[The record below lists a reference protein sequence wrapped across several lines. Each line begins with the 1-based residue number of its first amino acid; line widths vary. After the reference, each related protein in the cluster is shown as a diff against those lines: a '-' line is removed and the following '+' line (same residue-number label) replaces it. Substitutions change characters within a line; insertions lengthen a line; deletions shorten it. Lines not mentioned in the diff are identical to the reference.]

1 MAIKPTLKLTPIIL
15 KEINRY
21 LTTPK
26 KVRKF
31 GFDDTPVKTG
41 KDIERPQEALDREM
55 FKDAEERFNKADGG
69 RIGFADGPKSSKVK
83 TKEFPVKR
91 QFYNRRTGK
100 LETLYFKGQESTKV
114 ATPLPKNKIPK
125 FKKLYKEQNSFKTM
139 AKKLG
144 VSYDVL
150 KDLEEDLINK
160 GDLQKRKLSRVPSF
174 RDPVTGQIETKAT
187 IARAKKVTQ
196 MADFIEKEIEKF
208 NKNKILPNEKY
219 EVDYNKLKKKFNI
232 TKAETLTGFL
242 NSVDAEKDLD
252 YIRPA
257 TSEKGTNRRT
267 GLTDAQV
274 NKYKKEYKSKPL
286 SQIAREMTGK
296 SAKNIETLKIKS
308 ALERLRNALVDKKLI
323 NVENIATRASVPF
336 DPTFKIGAA
345 EQAQRLQK
353 QVNLAK
359 LDPRGIIDDPKYFS
373 KRGPFT
379 GKFNPQTFDR
389 ELLKFLNMDTV
400 AGSLDPKLFEKGQA
414 KFLKPSFEHI
424 QGITPGDII
433 GDSQALR
440 NVTIATRRYNF
451 QEMGTTSNLYKDVK
465 DYLRVAMAALKNN
478 DKVLANDA
486 VRIVNE
492 VYDKVSKR
500 FPNLDRK
507 DLPNYSIKG
516 NNVKETNLKGLIKP
530 QKLEDSFKQYFKS
543 AADTIKPSELRIA
556 ERVQPNF
563 AKVINLF
570 KDGKINEG
578 YDLIKSRIPSVKG
591 GAKFAVPILAGGAA
605 LNFLT
610 SPAEAAD
617 DNSQSTGFTTGE
629 KAAGAAAAGSLA
641 IKPVRKAALKT
652 AAAALGPLPVAAT
665 YPAFGFDIKNPIDRL
680 ILGAELAGAPS
691 LVKASLS
698 ATDKIKNPFLRK
710 AAQSITVG
718 SPKLALRLARAA
730 SPLGIASLAGEGLY
744 QAGKFA
750 KKRMD
755 ELQAMSPEQRQALR
769 ARQAAF
775 AFEGA
780 REGGIIGKKS
790 GPPPVSGPMPHGL
803 PYDTKGVKKL

>member
-1 MAIKPTLKLTPIIL
+1 MKVHEYNEMMAYMLRP
-15 KEINRY
+15 RQ
-21 LTTPK
+21 
-26 KVRKF
+26 KF
-31 GFDDTPVKTG
+31 AIGGGVIEGENLGSREGF
-41 KDIERPQEALDREM
+41 QE
-55 FKDAEERFNKADGG
+55 
-69 RIGFADGPKSSKVK
+69 PKSSKVK
-83 TKEFPVKR
+83 TKEFPVERK
-91 QFYNRRTGK
+91 FYNRRTGK
-100 LETLYFKGQESTKV
+100 METLFFKGQESTKV
-114 ATPLPKNKIPK
+114 ATRLPINKIPQ
-125 FKKLYKEQNSFKTM
+125 FKKLYRQQETFKNM
-139 AKKLG
+139 AKTLG

-150 KDLEEDLINK
+150 KDLEEELIDK
-160 GDLQKRKLSRVPSF
+160 GEMTKRKLSRVPSF

-208 NKNKILPNEKY
+208 NKNKILPDEKY
-219 EVDYNKLKKKFNI
+219 EVDYNKLKQKFNI

-242 NSVDAEKDLD
+242 DSVDAERDLD

-257 TSEKGTNRRT
+257 SSEKGTNRRT

-274 NKYKKEYKSKPL
+274 SKYKKEYKSKPL
-286 SQIAREMTGK
+286 MQIAREITGK
-296 SAKNIETLKIKS
+296 SAKNIGTLKIRS

-323 NVENIATRASVPF
+323 NVEDIATRASVPF

-359 LDPRGIIDDPKYFS
+359 LDPKGIIDDPKYFS

-379 GKFNPQTFDR
+379 GKFNPQNFDR

-400 AGSLDPKLFEKGQA
+400 EGSLDPKLFEKGQA

-424 QGITPGDII
+424 QGVTPGDII
-433 GDSQALR
+433 GDSKALR
-440 NVTIATRRYNF
+440 TVTIATRRYNF
-451 QEMGTTSNLYKDVK
+451 QQMGSTSNLYKDVK

-478 DKVLANDA
+478 DKVLANDS

-492 VYDKVSKR
+492 VYDKISKR

-578 YDLIKSRIPSVKG
+578 YNLIKSRIPSVKG
-591 GAKFAVPILAGGAA
+591 GGKFAIPILAGGTAI
-605 LNFLT
+605 NFLT
-610 SPAEAAD
+610 SPSEAIAAEAGTATLQMPQGSPAQINLVD
-617 DNSQSTGFTTGE
+617 EEGFTNTE
-629 KAAGAAAAGSLA
+629 KLLAGTTAGAAIAARKPLLRTLGKVVRPFGFPSVAAGF
-641 IKPVRKAALKT
+641 AAGELLSDDPN
-652 AAAALGPLPVAAT
+652 LGIA
-665 YPAFGFDIKNPIDRL
+665 
-680 ILGAELAGAPS
+680 GAELLAPE
-691 LVKASLS
+691 L
-698 ATDKIKNPFLRK
+698 IKTVAPRGSGIMSQIGRFAANPFFK
-710 AAQSITVG
+710 G
-718 SPKLALRLARAA
+718 ARAFT
-730 SPLGIASLAGEGLY
+730 PVGLGLMGIEGI
-744 QAGKFA
+744 
-750 KKRMD
+750 RMGMREQD
-755 ELQAMSPEQRQALR
+755 RIDAMSPE
-769 ARQAAF
+769 
-775 AFEGA
+775 E
-780 REGGIIGKKS
+780 REDFIAEQEDLLGES
-790 GPPPVSGPMPHGL
+790 A
-803 PYDTKGVKKL
+803 

>member
-1 MAIKPTLKLTPIIL
+1 MKVHEYNEMMAYMLRP
-15 KEINRY
+15 RQ
-21 LTTPK
+21 
-26 KVRKF
+26 KF
-31 GFDDTPVKTG
+31 AIGGGVIEGENLRSREGF
-41 KDIERPQEALDREM
+41 QE
-55 FKDAEERFNKADGG
+55 
-69 RIGFADGPKSSKVK
+69 PKSSKVK
-83 TKEFPVKR
+83 TKEFPVERK
-91 QFYNRRTGK
+91 FYNRRTGK
-100 LETLYFKGQESTKV
+100 METLFFKGQESTKV
-114 ATPLPKNKIPK
+114 ATRLPINKIPQ
-125 FKKLYKEQNSFKTM
+125 FKKLYRQQETFKNM
-139 AKKLG
+139 AKTLG

-150 KDLEEDLINK
+150 KDLEEELIDK
-160 GDLQKRKLSRVPSF
+160 GEMTKRKLSRVPSF

-208 NKNKILPNEKY
+208 NKNKILPDEKY
-219 EVDYNKLKKKFNI
+219 EVDYNKLKQKFNI

-242 NSVDAEKDLD
+242 DSVDAERDLD

-257 TSEKGTNRRT
+257 SSEKGTNRRT

-274 NKYKKEYKSKPL
+274 SKYKKEYKSKPL
-286 SQIAREMTGK
+286 MQIAREITGK
-296 SAKNIETLKIKS
+296 SAKNIGTLKIRS

-323 NVENIATRASVPF
+323 NVEDIATRASVPF

-359 LDPRGIIDDPKYFS
+359 LDPKGIIDDPKYFS

-379 GKFNPQTFDR
+379 GKFNPQNFDR

-400 AGSLDPKLFEKGQA
+400 EGSLDPKLFEKGQA

-424 QGITPGDII
+424 QGVTPGDII
-433 GDSQALR
+433 GDSKALR
-440 NVTIATRRYNF
+440 TVTIATRRYNF
-451 QEMGTTSNLYKDVK
+451 QQMGSTSNLYKDVK

-478 DKVLANDA
+478 DKVLANDS

-492 VYDKVSKR
+492 VYDKISKR

-578 YDLIKSRIPSVKG
+578 YNLIKSRIPSVKG
-591 GAKFAVPILAGGAA
+591 GGKFAIPILAGGTAI
-605 LNFLT
+605 NFLT
-610 SPAEAAD
+610 SPSEAIAAEAGTATLQMPQGSPAQINLVD
-617 DNSQSTGFTTGE
+617 EEGFTNTE
-629 KAAGAAAAGSLA
+629 KLLAGTTAGAAIAARKPLLRTLGKVVRPFGFPSVAAGF
-641 IKPVRKAALKT
+641 AAGELLSDDPN
-652 AAAALGPLPVAAT
+652 LGIA
-665 YPAFGFDIKNPIDRL
+665 
-680 ILGAELAGAPS
+680 GAELLAPE
-691 LVKASLS
+691 LTKQVGVRGFLANPFQLAEKASRFG
-698 ATDKIKNPFLRK
+698 KIGR
-710 AAQSITVG
+710 
-718 SPKLALRLARAA
+718 
-730 SPLGIASLAGEGLY
+730 GIASLARAPAMFTPIGLTLLGAEGIMMGMKEQDRINLMRETDPEAYQEYLAEQEDLLGES
-744 QAGKFA
+744 A
-750 KKRMD
+750 
-755 ELQAMSPEQRQALR
+755 
-769 ARQAAF
+769 
-775 AFEGA
+775 
-780 REGGIIGKKS
+780 
-790 GPPPVSGPMPHGL
+790 
-803 PYDTKGVKKL
+803 

>member
-1 MAIKPTLKLTPIIL
+1 MKVHEYNEMMAYMLRP
-15 KEINRY
+15 RQ
-21 LTTPK
+21 
-26 KVRKF
+26 KF
-31 GFDDTPVKTG
+31 AIGGGVIEGENLGSREGF
-41 KDIERPQEALDREM
+41 QE
-55 FKDAEERFNKADGG
+55 
-69 RIGFADGPKSSKVK
+69 PKSSKVK
-83 TKEFPVKR
+83 TKEFPVERK
-91 QFYNRRTGK
+91 FYNRRTGK
-100 LETLYFKGQESTKV
+100 METLFFKGQESTKV
-114 ATPLPKNKIPK
+114 ATRLPINKIPQ
-125 FKKLYKEQNSFKTM
+125 FKKLYRQQETFKNM
-139 AKKLG
+139 AKTLG

-150 KDLEEDLINK
+150 KDLEEELIDK
-160 GDLQKRKLSRVPSF
+160 GEMTKRKLSRVPSF

-208 NKNKILPNEKY
+208 NKNKILPDEKY
-219 EVDYNKLKKKFNI
+219 EVDYNKLKQKFNI

-242 NSVDAEKDLD
+242 DSVDAERDLD

-257 TSEKGTNRRT
+257 SSEKGTNRRT

-274 NKYKKEYKSKPL
+274 SKYKKEYKSKPL
-286 SQIAREMTGK
+286 MQIAREITGK
-296 SAKNIETLKIKS
+296 SAKNIGTLKIRS

-323 NVENIATRASVPF
+323 NVEDIATRASVPF

-359 LDPRGIIDDPKYFS
+359 LDPKGIIDDPKYFS

-379 GKFNPQTFDR
+379 GKFNPQNFDR

-400 AGSLDPKLFEKGQA
+400 EGSLDPKLFEKGQA

-424 QGITPGDII
+424 QGVTPGDII
-433 GDSQALR
+433 GDSKALR
-440 NVTIATRRYNF
+440 TVTIATRRYNF
-451 QEMGTTSNLYKDVK
+451 QQMGSTSNLYKDVK

-478 DKVLANDA
+478 DKVLANDS

-492 VYDKVSKR
+492 VYDKISKR

-578 YDLIKSRIPSVKG
+578 YNLIKSRIPSVKG
-591 GAKFAVPILAGGAA
+591 GGKFAIPILAGGTAI
-605 LNFLT
+605 NFLT
-610 SPAEAAD
+610 SPSEAIAAEAGTATLQMPQGSPAQINLVD
-617 DNSQSTGFTTGE
+617 EEGFTNTE
-629 KAAGAAAAGSLA
+629 KLLAGTTAGAAIAARKPLLRTLGKVVRPFGFPSVAAGF
-641 IKPVRKAALKT
+641 AAGELLSDDPN
-652 AAAALGPLPVAAT
+652 LGIA
-665 YPAFGFDIKNPIDRL
+665 
-680 ILGAELAGAPS
+680 GAELLAPE
-691 LVKASLS
+691 LTKQVGVRGFLANPFQLAEKASRFG
-698 ATDKIKNPFLRK
+698 KIGR
-710 AAQSITVG
+710 
-718 SPKLALRLARAA
+718 
-730 SPLGIASLAGEGLY
+730 GIASLARAPAMFTPVGLGLMGIEGIRMGMREQDRINLMRETDPEAYQEYLAEQEDLLGES
-744 QAGKFA
+744 A
-750 KKRMD
+750 
-755 ELQAMSPEQRQALR
+755 
-769 ARQAAF
+769 
-775 AFEGA
+775 
-780 REGGIIGKKS
+780 
-790 GPPPVSGPMPHGL
+790 
-803 PYDTKGVKKL
+803 

>member
-1 MAIKPTLKLTPIIL
+1 V
-15 KEINRY
+15 KEIELFNEFNRRN
-21 LTTPK
+21 P
-26 KVRKF
+26 R
-31 GFDDTPVKTG
+31 
-41 KDIERPQEALDREM
+41 
-55 FKDAEERFNKADGG
+55 ADGG

-83 TKEFPVKR
+83 TKEFPVER

-125 FKKLYKEQNSFKTM
+125 FKKLYKDQNPFKTM

-160 GDLQKRKLSRVPSF
+160 GDLQKRKLSRVPTF
-174 RDPVTGQIETKAT
+174 RNPYTGDLTQRPASIE
-187 IARAKKVTQ
+187 RAKKVTK

-208 NKNKILPNEKY
+208 NKTKILPNEQY

-242 NSVDAEKDLD
+242 DSVDAEKDLD

-257 TSEKGTNRRT
+257 SSEKGTNRRT
-267 GLTDAQV
+267 GLTDEQV

-286 SQIAREMTGK
+286 NTLAQEMSGK
-296 SAKNIETLKIKS
+296 GLKNKNTSRIRG
-308 ALERLRNALVDKKLI
+308 ALERLRNTLIDRKLI
-323 NVENIATRASVPF
+323 NVEDIATRASVPF
-336 DPTFKIGAA
+336 DPTFKLGSGDK
-345 EQAQRLQK
+345 AQYLQK

-359 LDPRGIIDDPKYFS
+359 LDPKGIINDPKYFS
-373 KRGPFT
+373 QRGPFT

-400 AGSLDPKLFEKGQA
+400 EGSLDPKLFEKGQA

-451 QEMGTTSNLYKDVK
+451 QEMGASSNLYKDVK

-478 DKVLANDA
+478 DKTLANDS

-492 VYDKVSKR
+492 VYDKVSER
-500 FPNLDRK
+500 FPNLNRK

-543 AADTIKPSELRIA
+543 AADTIKPSELKIA

-570 KDGKINEG
+570 KDGKIKEG
-578 YDLIKSRIPSVKG
+578 YNLIKSRIPSVKG
-591 GAKFAVPILAGGAA
+591 GAKFAIPILAGGTAI
-605 LNFLT
+605 NFLT

-617 DNSQSTGFTTGE
+617 GAQTSGFTTEE
-629 KAAGAAAAGSLA
+629 KLAGAG
-641 IKPVRKAALKT
+641 T
-652 AAAALGPLPVAAT
+652 AAAAYKFRKPIVKGAKAVGRTALKTLGPLAA
-665 YPAFGFDIKNPIDRL
+665 PL
-680 ILGAELAGAPS
+680 ELAF
-691 LVKASLS
+691 
-698 ATDKIKNPFLRK
+698 I
-710 AAQSITVG
+710 G
-718 SPKLALRLARAA
+718 SDL
-730 SPLGIASLAGEGLY
+730 
-744 QAGKFA
+744 
-750 KKRMD
+750 
-755 ELQAMSPEQRQALR
+755 
-769 ARQAAF
+769 
-775 AFEGA
+775 
-780 REGGIIGKKS
+780 KS
-790 GPPPVSGPMPHGL
+790 GS
-803 PYDTKGVKKL
+803 

>member
-1 MAIKPTLKLTPIIL
+1 MKVHEYNEMMAYMLRP
-15 KEINRY
+15 RQ
-21 LTTPK
+21 
-26 KVRKF
+26 KF
-31 GFDDTPVKTG
+31 AIGGGVIEGENLGSREGF
-41 KDIERPQEALDREM
+41 QE
-55 FKDAEERFNKADGG
+55 
-69 RIGFADGPKSSKVK
+69 PKSSKVK
-83 TKEFPVKR
+83 TKEFPVERK
-91 QFYNRRTGK
+91 FYNRRTGK
-100 LETLYFKGQESTKV
+100 METLFFKGQESTKV
-114 ATPLPKNKIPK
+114 ATRLPINKIPQ
-125 FKKLYKEQNSFKTM
+125 FKKLYRQQETFKNM
-139 AKKLG
+139 AKTLG

-150 KDLEEDLINK
+150 KDLEEELIDK
-160 GDLQKRKLSRVPSF
+160 GEMTKRKLSRVPSF

-208 NKNKILPNEKY
+208 NKNKILPDEKY
-219 EVDYNKLKKKFNI
+219 EVDYNKLKQKFNI

-242 NSVDAEKDLD
+242 DSVDAERDLD

-257 TSEKGTNRRT
+257 SSEKGTNRRT

-274 NKYKKEYKSKPL
+274 SKYKKEYKSKPL
-286 SQIAREMTGK
+286 MQIAREITGK
-296 SAKNIETLKIKS
+296 SAKNIGTLKIRS

-323 NVENIATRASVPF
+323 NVEDIATRASVPF

-359 LDPRGIIDDPKYFS
+359 LDPKGIIDDPKYFS

-379 GKFNPQTFDR
+379 GKFNPQNFDR

-400 AGSLDPKLFEKGQA
+400 EGSLDPKLFEKGQA

-424 QGITPGDII
+424 QGVTPGDII
-433 GDSQALR
+433 GDSKALR
-440 NVTIATRRYNF
+440 TVTIATRRYNF
-451 QEMGTTSNLYKDVK
+451 QQMGSTSNLYKDVK

-478 DKVLANDA
+478 DKVLANDS

-492 VYDKVSKR
+492 VYDKISKR

-578 YDLIKSRIPSVKG
+578 YNLIKSRIPSVKG
-591 GAKFAVPILAGGAA
+591 GGKFAIPILAGGTAI
-605 LNFLT
+605 NFLT
-610 SPAEAAD
+610 SPSEAIAAEAGTATLQMPQGSPAQINLVD
-617 DNSQSTGFTTGE
+617 EEGFTNTE
-629 KAAGAAAAGSLA
+629 KLLAGTTAGAAIAARKPLLRTLGKVVRPFGFPSVAAGF
-641 IKPVRKAALKT
+641 AAGELLSDDPN
-652 AAAALGPLPVAAT
+652 LGIA
-665 YPAFGFDIKNPIDRL
+665 
-680 ILGAELAGAPS
+680 GAELLAPE
-691 LVKASLS
+691 LTKQVGVRGFLANPFQLAEKASRFG
-698 ATDKIKNPFLRK
+698 KIGR
-710 AAQSITVG
+710 
-718 SPKLALRLARAA
+718 
-730 SPLGIASLAGEGLY
+730 GIASLARAPAMFTPIGLTLLGAEGIMMGMKEQDRINLMRETDPEAYQEYLAEQEDLLGES
-744 QAGKFA
+744 A
-750 KKRMD
+750 
-755 ELQAMSPEQRQALR
+755 
-769 ARQAAF
+769 
-775 AFEGA
+775 
-780 REGGIIGKKS
+780 
-790 GPPPVSGPMPHGL
+790 
-803 PYDTKGVKKL
+803 

>member
-1 MAIKPTLKLTPIIL
+1 MKVHEYNEMMAYMLRP
-15 KEINRY
+15 RQ
-21 LTTPK
+21 
-26 KVRKF
+26 KF
-31 GFDDTPVKTG
+31 AIGGGVIEGENLGSREGF
-41 KDIERPQEALDREM
+41 QE
-55 FKDAEERFNKADGG
+55 
-69 RIGFADGPKSSKVK
+69 PKSSKVK
-83 TKEFPVKR
+83 TKEFPVERK
-91 QFYNRRTGK
+91 FYNRRTGK
-100 LETLYFKGQESTKV
+100 METLFFKGQESTKV
-114 ATPLPKNKIPK
+114 ATRLPINKIPQ
-125 FKKLYKEQNSFKTM
+125 FKKLYRQQETFKNM
-139 AKKLG
+139 AKTLG

-150 KDLEEDLINK
+150 KDLEEELIDK
-160 GDLQKRKLSRVPSF
+160 GEMTKRKLSRVPSF

-208 NKNKILPNEKY
+208 NKNKILPDEKY
-219 EVDYNKLKKKFNI
+219 EVDYNKLKQKFNI

-242 NSVDAEKDLD
+242 DSVDAERDLD

-257 TSEKGTNRRT
+257 SSEKGTNRRT

-274 NKYKKEYKSKPL
+274 SKYKKEYKSKPL
-286 SQIAREMTGK
+286 MQIAREITGK
-296 SAKNIETLKIKS
+296 SAKNIGTLKIRS

-323 NVENIATRASVPF
+323 NVEDIATRASVPF

-359 LDPRGIIDDPKYFS
+359 LDPKGIIDDPKYFS

-379 GKFNPQTFDR
+379 GKFNPQNFDR

-400 AGSLDPKLFEKGQA
+400 EGSLDPKLFEKGQA

-424 QGITPGDII
+424 QGVTPGDII
-433 GDSQALR
+433 GDSKALR
-440 NVTIATRRYNF
+440 TVTIATRRYNF
-451 QEMGTTSNLYKDVK
+451 QQMGSTSNLYKDVK

-478 DKVLANDA
+478 DKVLANDS

-492 VYDKVSKR
+492 VYDKISKR

-578 YDLIKSRIPSVKG
+578 YNLIKSRIPSVKG
-591 GAKFAVPILAGGAA
+591 GGKFAIPILAGGTAI
-605 LNFLT
+605 NFLT
-610 SPAEAAD
+610 SPSEAIAAEAGTATLQMPQGSPAQINLVD
-617 DNSQSTGFTTGE
+617 EEGFTNTE
-629 KAAGAAAAGSLA
+629 KLLAGTTAGAAIAARKPLLRTLGKVVRPFGFPSVAAGF
-641 IKPVRKAALKT
+641 AAGELLSDDPN
-652 AAAALGPLPVAAT
+652 LGIA
-665 YPAFGFDIKNPIDRL
+665 
-680 ILGAELAGAPS
+680 GAELLAPE
-691 LVKASLS
+691 L
-698 ATDKIKNPFLRK
+698 IKTVAPRGSGIMSQIGRFAANPFFK
-710 AAQSITVG
+710 G
-718 SPKLALRLARAA
+718 ARAFT
-730 SPLGIASLAGEGLY
+730 PIGLGLMGIEGI
-744 QAGKFA
+744 
-750 KKRMD
+750 RMGMREQD
-755 ELQAMSPEQRQALR
+755 RIDAMSPE
-769 ARQAAF
+769 
-775 AFEGA
+775 E
-780 REGGIIGKKS
+780 REDFIAEQEDLLGES
-790 GPPPVSGPMPHGL
+790 A
-803 PYDTKGVKKL
+803 

>member
-1 MAIKPTLKLTPIIL
+1 M
-15 KEINRY
+15 
-21 LTTPK
+21 
-26 KVRKF
+26 
-31 GFDDTPVKTG
+31 
-41 KDIERPQEALDREM
+41 
-55 FKDAEERFNKADGG
+55 
-69 RIGFADGPKSSKVK
+69 
-83 TKEFPVKR
+83 
-91 QFYNRRTGK
+91 
-100 LETLYFKGQESTKV
+100 ETLFFKGQESTKV
-114 ATPLPKNKIPK
+114 ATRLPINKIPQ
-125 FKKLYKEQNSFKTM
+125 FKKLYRQQETFKNM
-139 AKKLG
+139 AKTLG

-150 KDLEEDLINK
+150 KDLEEELIDK
-160 GDLQKRKLSRVPSF
+160 GEMTKRKLSRVPSF

-208 NKNKILPNEKY
+208 NKNKILPDEKY
-219 EVDYNKLKKKFNI
+219 EVDYNKLKQKFNI

-242 NSVDAEKDLD
+242 DSVDAERDLD

-257 TSEKGTNRRT
+257 SSEKGTNRRT

-274 NKYKKEYKSKPL
+274 SKYKKEYKSKPL
-286 SQIAREMTGK
+286 MQIAREITGK
-296 SAKNIETLKIKS
+296 SAKNIGTLKIRS

-323 NVENIATRASVPF
+323 NVEDIATRASVPF

-359 LDPRGIIDDPKYFS
+359 LDPKGIIDDPKYFS

-379 GKFNPQTFDR
+379 GKFNPQNFDR

-400 AGSLDPKLFEKGQA
+400 EGSLDPKLFEKGQA

-424 QGITPGDII
+424 QGVTPGDII
-433 GDSQALR
+433 GDSKALR
-440 NVTIATRRYNF
+440 TVTIATRRYNF
-451 QEMGTTSNLYKDVK
+451 QQMGSTSNLYKDVK

-478 DKVLANDA
+478 DKVLANDS

-492 VYDKVSKR
+492 VYDKISKR

-578 YDLIKSRIPSVKG
+578 YNLIKSRIPSVKG
-591 GAKFAVPILAGGAA
+591 GGKFAIPILAGGTAI
-605 LNFLT
+605 NFLT
-610 SPAEAAD
+610 SPSEAIAAEAGTATLQMPQGSPAQINLVD
-617 DNSQSTGFTTGE
+617 EEGFTNTE
-629 KAAGAAAAGSLA
+629 KLLAGTTAGAAVAARKPLLRTLGKVVRPFGFPSVAAGF
-641 IKPVRKAALKT
+641 AAGELLSDDPN
-652 AAAALGPLPVAAT
+652 LGIA
-665 YPAFGFDIKNPIDRL
+665 
-680 ILGAELAGAPS
+680 GAELLAPE
-691 LVKASLS
+691 LTKQVGVRGFLANPFQLAEKASRFG
-698 ATDKIKNPFLRK
+698 KIGR
-710 AAQSITVG
+710 
-718 SPKLALRLARAA
+718 
-730 SPLGIASLAGEGLY
+730 GIASLARAPAMFTPIGLTLLGAEGIMMGMKEQDRINLMRETDPEAYQEYLAEQEDLLGE
-744 QAGKFA
+744 
-750 KKRMD
+750 
-755 ELQAMSPEQRQALR
+755 SP
-769 ARQAAF
+769 
-775 AFEGA
+775 
-780 REGGIIGKKS
+780 
-790 GPPPVSGPMPHGL
+790 
-803 PYDTKGVKKL
+803 

>member
-1 MAIKPTLKLTPIIL
+1 MKVHEYNEMMAYMLRP
-15 KEINRY
+15 RQ
-21 LTTPK
+21 
-26 KVRKF
+26 KF
-31 GFDDTPVKTG
+31 AIGGGVIEGENLGSREGF
-41 KDIERPQEALDREM
+41 QE
-55 FKDAEERFNKADGG
+55 
-69 RIGFADGPKSSKVK
+69 PKSSKVK
-83 TKEFPVKR
+83 TKEFPVERK
-91 QFYNRRTGK
+91 FYNRRTGK
-100 LETLYFKGQESTKV
+100 METLFFKGQESTKV
-114 ATPLPKNKIPK
+114 ATRLPINKIPQ
-125 FKKLYKEQNSFKTM
+125 FKKLYRQQETFKNM
-139 AKKLG
+139 AKTLG

-150 KDLEEDLINK
+150 KDLEEELIDK
-160 GDLQKRKLSRVPSF
+160 GEMTKRKLSRVPSF

-208 NKNKILPNEKY
+208 NKNKILPDEKY
-219 EVDYNKLKKKFNI
+219 EVDYNKLKQKFNI

-242 NSVDAEKDLD
+242 DSVDAERDLD

-257 TSEKGTNRRT
+257 SSEKGTNRRT

-274 NKYKKEYKSKPL
+274 SKYKKEYKSKPL
-286 SQIAREMTGK
+286 MQIAREITGK
-296 SAKNIETLKIKS
+296 SAKNIGTLKIRS

-323 NVENIATRASVPF
+323 NVEDIATRASVPF

-359 LDPRGIIDDPKYFS
+359 LDPKGIIDDPKYFS

-379 GKFNPQTFDR
+379 GKFNPQNFDR

-400 AGSLDPKLFEKGQA
+400 EGSLDPKLFEKGQA

-424 QGITPGDII
+424 QGVTPGDII
-433 GDSQALR
+433 GDSKALR
-440 NVTIATRRYNF
+440 TVTIATRRYNF
-451 QEMGTTSNLYKDVK
+451 QQMGSTSNLYKDVK

-478 DKVLANDA
+478 DKVLANDS

-492 VYDKVSKR
+492 VYDKISKR

-578 YDLIKSRIPSVKG
+578 YNLIKSRIPSVKG
-591 GAKFAVPILAGGAA
+591 GGKFAIPILAGGTAI
-605 LNFLT
+605 NFLT
-610 SPAEAAD
+610 SPSEAIAAEAETATLQTPQGSPAQINLVD
-617 DNSQSTGFTTGE
+617 EEGFTNTE
-629 KAAGAAAAGSLA
+629 KLLAGTTAGAAIAARKPLLKTLGKVARPFGFPSVAAGF
-641 IKPVRKAALKT
+641 AAGELLSDDPN
-652 AAAALGPLPVAAT
+652 LGIA
-665 YPAFGFDIKNPIDRL
+665 
-680 ILGAELAGAPS
+680 GAELLAPE
-691 LVKASLS
+691 LTKQVGVRGFLANPFQLAEKASRFG
-698 ATDKIKNPFLRK
+698 KIGR
-710 AAQSITVG
+710 
-718 SPKLALRLARAA
+718 
-730 SPLGIASLAGEGLY
+730 GIASLARAPAMFTPIGLTLLGAEGIMMGMKEQDRINLMRETDPEAYQEYLAEQEDLLGES
-744 QAGKFA
+744 A
-750 KKRMD
+750 
-755 ELQAMSPEQRQALR
+755 
-769 ARQAAF
+769 
-775 AFEGA
+775 
-780 REGGIIGKKS
+780 
-790 GPPPVSGPMPHGL
+790 
-803 PYDTKGVKKL
+803 

>member
-1 MAIKPTLKLTPIIL
+1 MKVHEYNEMMAYMLRP
-15 KEINRY
+15 RQ
-21 LTTPK
+21 
-26 KVRKF
+26 KF
-31 GFDDTPVKTG
+31 AIGGGVIEGENLGSREGF
-41 KDIERPQEALDREM
+41 QE
-55 FKDAEERFNKADGG
+55 
-69 RIGFADGPKSSKVK
+69 PKSSKVK
-83 TKEFPVKR
+83 TKEFPVERK
-91 QFYNRRTGK
+91 FYNRRTGK
-100 LETLYFKGQESTKV
+100 METLFFKGQESTKV
-114 ATPLPKNKIPK
+114 ATRLPINKIPQ
-125 FKKLYKEQNSFKTM
+125 FKKLYRQQETFKNM
-139 AKKLG
+139 AKTLG

-150 KDLEEDLINK
+150 KDLEEELIDK
-160 GDLQKRKLSRVPSF
+160 GEMTKRKLSRVPSF

-208 NKNKILPNEKY
+208 NKNKILPDEKY
-219 EVDYNKLKKKFNI
+219 EVDYNKLKQKFNI

-242 NSVDAEKDLD
+242 DSVDAERDLD

-257 TSEKGTNRRT
+257 SSEKGTNRRT

-274 NKYKKEYKSKPL
+274 SKYKKEYKSKPL
-286 SQIAREMTGK
+286 MQIAREITGK
-296 SAKNIETLKIKS
+296 SAKNIGTLKIRS

-323 NVENIATRASVPF
+323 NVEDIATRASVPF

-359 LDPRGIIDDPKYFS
+359 LDPKGIIDDPKYFS

-379 GKFNPQTFDR
+379 GKFNPQNFDR

-400 AGSLDPKLFEKGQA
+400 EGSLDPKLFEKGQA

-424 QGITPGDII
+424 QGVTPGDII
-433 GDSQALR
+433 GDSKALR
-440 NVTIATRRYNF
+440 TVTIATRRYNF
-451 QEMGTTSNLYKDVK
+451 QQMGSTSNLYKDVK

-478 DKVLANDA
+478 DKVLANDS

-492 VYDKVSKR
+492 VYDKISKR

-578 YDLIKSRIPSVKG
+578 YNLIKSRIPSVKG
-591 GAKFAVPILAGGAA
+591 GGKFAIPILAGGTAI
-605 LNFLT
+605 NFLT
-610 SPAEAAD
+610 SPSEAIAAEAGTATLQMPQGSPAQINLVD
-617 DNSQSTGFTTGE
+617 EEGFTNTE
-629 KAAGAAAAGSLA
+629 KLLAGTTAGAAIAARKPLLRTLGKVIRPFGFPSVAAGF
-641 IKPVRKAALKT
+641 AAGELLSDDPN
-652 AAAALGPLPVAAT
+652 LGVA
-665 YPAFGFDIKNPIDRL
+665 
-680 ILGAELAGAPS
+680 GAELLAPE
-691 LVKASLS
+691 L
-698 ATDKIKNPFLRK
+698 IKTVAPKGSGIMSQIGRFAANPFFK
-710 AAQSITVG
+710 G
-718 SPKLALRLARAA
+718 ARAFT
-730 SPLGIASLAGEGLY
+730 PIGLGLMGIEGV
-744 QAGKFA
+744 
-750 KKRMD
+750 RMGMREQD
-755 ELQAMSPEQRQALR
+755 RIDAMSPE
-769 ARQAAF
+769 
-775 AFEGA
+775 E
-780 REGGIIGKKS
+780 REDFIAEQES
-790 GPPPVSGPMPHGL
+790 LLDFSA
-803 PYDTKGVKKL
+803 

>member
-1 MAIKPTLKLTPIIL
+1 MKVHEYNEMMAYMLRP
-15 KEINRY
+15 RQ
-21 LTTPK
+21 
-26 KVRKF
+26 KF
-31 GFDDTPVKTG
+31 AIGGGVIEGENLGLREGF
-41 KDIERPQEALDREM
+41 QE
-55 FKDAEERFNKADGG
+55 
-69 RIGFADGPKSSKVK
+69 PKSSKVK
-83 TKEFPVKR
+83 TKEFPVERK
-91 QFYNRRTGK
+91 FYNRRTGK
-100 LETLYFKGQESTKV
+100 METLFFKGQESTKV
-114 ATPLPKNKIPK
+114 ATRLPINKIPQ
-125 FKKLYKEQNSFKTM
+125 FKKLYRQQETFKNM
-139 AKKLG
+139 AKTLG

-150 KDLEEDLINK
+150 KDLEEELIDK
-160 GDLQKRKLSRVPSF
+160 GEMTKRKLSRVPSF

-208 NKNKILPNEKY
+208 NKNKILPDEKY
-219 EVDYNKLKKKFNI
+219 EVDYNKLKQKFNI

-242 NSVDAEKDLD
+242 DSVDAERDLD

-257 TSEKGTNRRT
+257 SSEKGTNRRT

-274 NKYKKEYKSKPL
+274 SKYKKEYKSKPL
-286 SQIAREMTGK
+286 MQIAREITGK
-296 SAKNIETLKIKS
+296 SAKNIGTLKIRS

-323 NVENIATRASVPF
+323 NVEDIATRASVPF

-359 LDPRGIIDDPKYFS
+359 LDPKGIIDDPKYFS

-379 GKFNPQTFDR
+379 GKFNPQNFDR

-400 AGSLDPKLFEKGQA
+400 EGSLDPKLFEKGQA

-424 QGITPGDII
+424 QGVTPGDII
-433 GDSQALR
+433 GDSKALR
-440 NVTIATRRYNF
+440 TVTIATRRYNF
-451 QEMGTTSNLYKDVK
+451 QQMGSTSNLYKDVK

-478 DKVLANDA
+478 DKVLANDS

-492 VYDKVSKR
+492 VYDKISKR

-578 YDLIKSRIPSVKG
+578 YNLIKSRIPSVKG
-591 GAKFAVPILAGGAA
+591 GGKFAIPILAGGTAI
-605 LNFLT
+605 NFLT
-610 SPAEAAD
+610 SPSEAIAAEAGTATLQMPQGSPAQINLVD
-617 DNSQSTGFTTGE
+617 EEGFTNTE
-629 KAAGAAAAGSLA
+629 KLLAGTTAGAAIAARKPLLRTLGKVVRPFGFPSVAAGF
-641 IKPVRKAALKT
+641 AAGELLSDDPN
-652 AAAALGPLPVAAT
+652 LGIA
-665 YPAFGFDIKNPIDRL
+665 
-680 ILGAELAGAPS
+680 GAELLAPE
-691 LVKASLS
+691 LTKQVGVRGFLANPFQLAEKASRFG
-698 ATDKIKNPFLRK
+698 KIGR
-710 AAQSITVG
+710 
-718 SPKLALRLARAA
+718 
-730 SPLGIASLAGEGLY
+730 GIASLARAPAMFTPIGLTLLGAEGIMMGMKEQDRINLMRETDPEAYQEYLAEQEDLLGES
-744 QAGKFA
+744 A
-750 KKRMD
+750 
-755 ELQAMSPEQRQALR
+755 
-769 ARQAAF
+769 
-775 AFEGA
+775 
-780 REGGIIGKKS
+780 
-790 GPPPVSGPMPHGL
+790 
-803 PYDTKGVKKL
+803 

>member
-1 MAIKPTLKLTPIIL
+1 MTPKEYKQMMDYLTRSGIRDQVKFASDIAIPDPKPVV
-15 KEINRY
+15 KEIELFNEFNRRN
-21 LTTPK
+21 P
-26 KVRKF
+26 R
-31 GFDDTPVKTG
+31 
-41 KDIERPQEALDREM
+41 
-55 FKDAEERFNKADGG
+55 ADGG

-83 TKEFPVKR
+83 TKEFPVER

-125 FKKLYKEQNSFKTM
+125 FKKLYKDQNPFKTM

-160 GDLQKRKLSRVPSF
+160 GDLQKRKLSRVPTF
-174 RDPVTGQIETKAT
+174 RNPYTGDLTQRPASIE
-187 IARAKKVTQ
+187 RAKKVTK

-208 NKNKILPNEKY
+208 NKTKILPNEQY

-242 NSVDAEKDLD
+242 DSVDAEKDLD

-257 TSEKGTNRRT
+257 SSEKGTNRRT
-267 GLTDAQV
+267 GLTDEQV

-286 SQIAREMTGK
+286 NTLAQEMSGK
-296 SAKNIETLKIKS
+296 GLKNKNTSRIRG
-308 ALERLRNALVDKKLI
+308 ALERLRNTLIDRKLI
-323 NVENIATRASVPF
+323 NVEDIATRASVPF
-336 DPTFKIGAA
+336 DPTFKLGSGDK
-345 EQAQRLQK
+345 AQYLQK

-359 LDPRGIIDDPKYFS
+359 LDPKGIINDPKYFS
-373 KRGPFT
+373 QRGPFT

-400 AGSLDPKLFEKGQA
+400 EGSLDPKLFEKGQA

-451 QEMGTTSNLYKDVK
+451 QEMGASSNLYKDVK

-478 DKVLANDA
+478 DKTLANDS

-492 VYDKVSKR
+492 VYDKVSER
-500 FPNLDRK
+500 FPNLNRK

-543 AADTIKPSELRIA
+543 AADTIKPSELKIA

-570 KDGKINEG
+570 KDGKIKEG
-578 YDLIKSRIPSVKG
+578 YNLIKSRIPSVKG
-591 GAKFAVPILAGGAA
+591 GAKFAIPILAGGTAI
-605 LNFLT
+605 NFLT

-617 DNSQSTGFTTGE
+617 GAQTSGFTTEE
-629 KAAGAAAAGSLA
+629 KLAGAG
-641 IKPVRKAALKT
+641 T
-652 AAAALGPLPVAAT
+652 AAAAYKFRKPIVKGAKAVGRTALKTLGPLAAPLELAFIGSDLKSGSTVPEAIADVALMGGIFRERDKRKFIEDKYGTETLNRYVAAKT
-665 YPAFGFDIKNPIDRL
+665 PGITDVMDMPTALPA
-680 ILGAELAGAPS
+680 
-691 LVKASLS
+691 LS
-698 ATDKIKNPFLRK
+698 
-710 AAQSITVG
+710 Q
-718 SPKLALRLARAA
+718 
-730 SPLGIASLAGEGLY
+730 
-744 QAGKFA
+744 
-750 KKRMD
+750 
-755 ELQAMSPEQRQALR
+755 ELQAIDAEADAYLQTLRGQRAEEFKIKSALPKPQID
-769 ARQAAF
+769 AFQAA
-775 AFEGA
+775 G
-780 REGGIIGKKS
+780 GGIAKLAGVSS
-790 GPPPVSGPMPHGL
+790 GPPPERGPNSQGL
-803 PYDTKGVKKL
+803 PGLLKRVKKQ

>member
-1 MAIKPTLKLTPIIL
+1 MKVHEYNEMMAYMLRP
-15 KEINRY
+15 RQ
-21 LTTPK
+21 
-26 KVRKF
+26 KF
-31 GFDDTPVKTG
+31 AIGGGVIEGENLGSREGF
-41 KDIERPQEALDREM
+41 QE
-55 FKDAEERFNKADGG
+55 
-69 RIGFADGPKSSKVK
+69 PKSSKVK
-83 TKEFPVKR
+83 TKEFPVERK
-91 QFYNRRTGK
+91 FYNRRIGK
-100 LETLYFKGQESTKV
+100 METLFFKGQESTKV
-114 ATPLPKNKIPK
+114 ATRLPINKIPQ
-125 FKKLYKEQNSFKTM
+125 FKKLYRQQETFKNM
-139 AKKLG
+139 AKTLG

-150 KDLEEDLINK
+150 KDLEEELIDK
-160 GDLQKRKLSRVPSF
+160 GEMTKRKLSRVPSF

-208 NKNKILPNEKY
+208 NKNKILPDEKY
-219 EVDYNKLKKKFNI
+219 EVDYNKLKQKFNI

-242 NSVDAEKDLD
+242 DSVDAERDLD

-257 TSEKGTNRRT
+257 SSEKGTNRRT

-274 NKYKKEYKSKPL
+274 SKYKKEYKSKPL
-286 SQIAREMTGK
+286 MQIAREITGK
-296 SAKNIETLKIKS
+296 SAKNIGTLKMRS

-323 NVENIATRASVPF
+323 NVEDIATRASVPF

-359 LDPRGIIDDPKYFS
+359 LDPKGIIDDPKYFS

-379 GKFNPQTFDR
+379 GKFNPQNFDR

-400 AGSLDPKLFEKGQA
+400 EGSLDPKLFEKGQA

-424 QGITPGDII
+424 QGVTPGDII
-433 GDSQALR
+433 GDSKALR
-440 NVTIATRRYNF
+440 TVTIATRRYNF
-451 QEMGTTSNLYKDVK
+451 QQMGSTSNLYKDVK

-478 DKVLANDA
+478 DKVLANDS

-492 VYDKVSKR
+492 VYDKISKR

-578 YDLIKSRIPSVKG
+578 YNLIKSRIPSVKG
-591 GAKFAVPILAGGAA
+591 GGKFAIPILAGGTAI
-605 LNFLT
+605 NFLT
-610 SPAEAAD
+610 SPSEAIAAEAGTATLQMPQGSPAQINLVD
-617 DNSQSTGFTTGE
+617 EEGFTNTE
-629 KAAGAAAAGSLA
+629 KLLAGTTAGAAIAARKPLLRTLGKVVRPFGFPSVAAGF
-641 IKPVRKAALKT
+641 AAGELLSDDPN
-652 AAAALGPLPVAAT
+652 LGIA
-665 YPAFGFDIKNPIDRL
+665 
-680 ILGAELAGAPS
+680 GAELLAPE
-691 LVKASLS
+691 LTKQVGVRGFLANPFQLAEKASRFG
-698 ATDKIKNPFLRK
+698 KIGR
-710 AAQSITVG
+710 
-718 SPKLALRLARAA
+718 
-730 SPLGIASLAGEGLY
+730 GIASLARAPAMFTPIGLTLLGAEGIMMGMKEQDRINLMRETDPEAYQEYLAEQEDLLGES
-744 QAGKFA
+744 A
-750 KKRMD
+750 
-755 ELQAMSPEQRQALR
+755 
-769 ARQAAF
+769 
-775 AFEGA
+775 
-780 REGGIIGKKS
+780 
-790 GPPPVSGPMPHGL
+790 
-803 PYDTKGVKKL
+803 

>member
-1 MAIKPTLKLTPIIL
+1 MKVHEYIEMMAYMLRP
-15 KEINRY
+15 RQ
-21 LTTPK
+21 
-26 KVRKF
+26 KF
-31 GFDDTPVKTG
+31 AIGGGVIEGENLGSREGF
-41 KDIERPQEALDREM
+41 QE
-55 FKDAEERFNKADGG
+55 
-69 RIGFADGPKSSKVK
+69 PKSSKVK
-83 TKEFPVKR
+83 TKEFPVERK
-91 QFYNRRTGK
+91 FYNRRTGK
-100 LETLYFKGQESTKV
+100 METLFFKGQESTKV
-114 ATPLPKNKIPK
+114 ATRLPINKIPQ
-125 FKKLYKEQNSFKTM
+125 FKKLYRQQETFKNM
-139 AKKLG
+139 AKTLG

-150 KDLEEDLINK
+150 KDLEEELIDK
-160 GDLQKRKLSRVPSF
+160 GEMTKRKLSRVPSF

-208 NKNKILPNEKY
+208 NKNKILPDEKY
-219 EVDYNKLKKKFNI
+219 EVDYNKLKQKFNI

-242 NSVDAEKDLD
+242 DSVDAERDLD

-257 TSEKGTNRRT
+257 SSEKGTNRRT

-274 NKYKKEYKSKPL
+274 SKYKKEYKSKPL
-286 SQIAREMTGK
+286 MQIAREITGK
-296 SAKNIETLKIKS
+296 SAKNIGTLKIRS

-323 NVENIATRASVPF
+323 NVEDIATRASVPF

-359 LDPRGIIDDPKYFS
+359 LDPKGIIDDPKYFS

-379 GKFNPQTFDR
+379 GKFNPQNFDR

-400 AGSLDPKLFEKGQA
+400 EGSLDPKLFEKGQA

-424 QGITPGDII
+424 QGVTPGDII
-433 GDSQALR
+433 GDSKALR
-440 NVTIATRRYNF
+440 TVTIATRRYNF
-451 QEMGTTSNLYKDVK
+451 QQMGSTSNLYKDVK

-478 DKVLANDA
+478 DKVLANDS

-492 VYDKVSKR
+492 VYDKISKR

-578 YDLIKSRIPSVKG
+578 YNLIKSRIPSVKG
-591 GAKFAVPILAGGAA
+591 GGKFAIPILAGGTAI
-605 LNFLT
+605 NFLT
-610 SPAEAAD
+610 SPSEAIAAEAGTATLQMPQGSPAQINLVD
-617 DNSQSTGFTTGE
+617 EEGFTNTE
-629 KAAGAAAAGSLA
+629 KLLAGTTAGAAIAARKPLLRTLGKVVRPFGFPSVAAGF
-641 IKPVRKAALKT
+641 AAGELLSDDPN
-652 AAAALGPLPVAAT
+652 LGIA
-665 YPAFGFDIKNPIDRL
+665 
-680 ILGAELAGAPS
+680 GAELLAPE
-691 LVKASLS
+691 LTKQVGVRGFLANPFQLAEKASRFG
-698 ATDKIKNPFLRK
+698 KIGR
-710 AAQSITVG
+710 
-718 SPKLALRLARAA
+718 
-730 SPLGIASLAGEGLY
+730 GIASLARAPAMFTPIGLTLLGAEGIMMGMKEQDRINLMRETDPEAYQEYLAEQEDLLGES
-744 QAGKFA
+744 A
-750 KKRMD
+750 
-755 ELQAMSPEQRQALR
+755 
-769 ARQAAF
+769 
-775 AFEGA
+775 
-780 REGGIIGKKS
+780 
-790 GPPPVSGPMPHGL
+790 
-803 PYDTKGVKKL
+803 

>member
-1 MAIKPTLKLTPIIL
+1 MKVHEYNEMMAYMLRP
-15 KEINRY
+15 RQ
-21 LTTPK
+21 
-26 KVRKF
+26 KF
-31 GFDDTPVKTG
+31 AIGGGVIEGENLGSREGF
-41 KDIERPQEALDREM
+41 QE
-55 FKDAEERFNKADGG
+55 
-69 RIGFADGPKSSKVK
+69 PKSSKVK
-83 TKEFPVKR
+83 TKEFPIERK
-91 QFYNRRTGK
+91 FYNRRTGK
-100 LETLYFKGQESTKV
+100 METLFFKGQESTKV
-114 ATPLPKNKIPK
+114 ATRLPINKIPQ
-125 FKKLYKEQNSFKTM
+125 FKKLYRQQETFKNM
-139 AKKLG
+139 AKTLG

-150 KDLEEDLINK
+150 KDLEEELIDK
-160 GDLQKRKLSRVPSF
+160 GEMTKRKLSRVPSF

-208 NKNKILPNEKY
+208 NKNKILPDEKY
-219 EVDYNKLKKKFNI
+219 EVDYNKLKQKFNI

-242 NSVDAEKDLD
+242 DSVDAERDLD

-257 TSEKGTNRRT
+257 SSEKGTNRRT

-274 NKYKKEYKSKPL
+274 SKYKKEYKSKPL
-286 SQIAREMTGK
+286 MQIAREITGK
-296 SAKNIETLKIKS
+296 SAKNIGTLKIRS

-323 NVENIATRASVPF
+323 NVEDIATRASVPF

-359 LDPRGIIDDPKYFS
+359 LDPKGIIDDPKYFS

-379 GKFNPQTFDR
+379 GKFNPQNFDR

-400 AGSLDPKLFEKGQA
+400 EGSLDPKLFEKGQA

-424 QGITPGDII
+424 QGVTPGDII
-433 GDSQALR
+433 GDSKALR
-440 NVTIATRRYNF
+440 TVTIATRRYNF
-451 QEMGTTSNLYKDVK
+451 QQMGSTSNLYKDVK

-478 DKVLANDA
+478 DKVLANDS

-492 VYDKVSKR
+492 VYDKISKR

-578 YDLIKSRIPSVKG
+578 YNLIKSRIPSVKG
-591 GAKFAVPILAGGAA
+591 GGKFAIPILAGGTAI
-605 LNFLT
+605 NFLT
-610 SPAEAAD
+610 SPSEAIAAEAGTATLQMPQGSPAQINLVD
-617 DNSQSTGFTTGE
+617 EEGFTNTE
-629 KAAGAAAAGSLA
+629 KLLAGTTAGAAIAARKPLLRTLGKVVRPFGFPSVAAGF
-641 IKPVRKAALKT
+641 AAGELLSDDPN
-652 AAAALGPLPVAAT
+652 LGIA
-665 YPAFGFDIKNPIDRL
+665 
-680 ILGAELAGAPS
+680 GAELLAPE
-691 LVKASLS
+691 LTKQVGVRGFLANPFQLAEKASRFG
-698 ATDKIKNPFLRK
+698 KIGR
-710 AAQSITVG
+710 
-718 SPKLALRLARAA
+718 
-730 SPLGIASLAGEGLY
+730 GIASLARAPAMFTPIGLTLLGAEGIMMGMKEQDRINLMRETDPEAYQEYLAEQEDLLGES
-744 QAGKFA
+744 A
-750 KKRMD
+750 
-755 ELQAMSPEQRQALR
+755 
-769 ARQAAF
+769 
-775 AFEGA
+775 
-780 REGGIIGKKS
+780 
-790 GPPPVSGPMPHGL
+790 
-803 PYDTKGVKKL
+803 

>member
-1 MAIKPTLKLTPIIL
+1 MKVHEYNEMMAYMLRP
-15 KEINRY
+15 RQ
-21 LTTPK
+21 
-26 KVRKF
+26 KF
-31 GFDDTPVKTG
+31 AIGGGVIEGENLGLREGF
-41 KDIERPQEALDREM
+41 QE
-55 FKDAEERFNKADGG
+55 
-69 RIGFADGPKSSKVK
+69 PKSSKVK
-83 TKEFPVKR
+83 TKEFPVERK
-91 QFYNRRTGK
+91 FYNRRTGK
-100 LETLYFKGQESTKV
+100 METLFFKGQESTKV
-114 ATPLPKNKIPK
+114 ATRLPINKIPQ
-125 FKKLYKEQNSFKTM
+125 FKKLYRQQETFKNM
-139 AKKLG
+139 AKTLG

-150 KDLEEDLINK
+150 KDLEEELIDK
-160 GDLQKRKLSRVPSF
+160 GEMTKRKLSRVPSF

-208 NKNKILPNEKY
+208 NKNKILPDEKY
-219 EVDYNKLKKKFNI
+219 EVDYNKLKQKFNI

-242 NSVDAEKDLD
+242 DSVDAERDLD

-257 TSEKGTNRRT
+257 SSEKGTNRRT

-274 NKYKKEYKSKPL
+274 SKYKKEYKSKPL
-286 SQIAREMTGK
+286 MQIAREITGK
-296 SAKNIETLKIKS
+296 SAKNIGTLKIRS

-323 NVENIATRASVPF
+323 NVEDIATRASVPF

-359 LDPRGIIDDPKYFS
+359 LDPKGIIDDPKYFS

-379 GKFNPQTFDR
+379 GKFNPQNFDR

-400 AGSLDPKLFEKGQA
+400 EGSLDPKLFEKGQA

-424 QGITPGDII
+424 QGVTPGDII
-433 GDSQALR
+433 GDSKALR
-440 NVTIATRRYNF
+440 TVTIATRRYNF
-451 QEMGTTSNLYKDVK
+451 QQMGSTSNLYKDVK

-478 DKVLANDA
+478 DKVLANDS

-492 VYDKVSKR
+492 VYDKISKR

-578 YDLIKSRIPSVKG
+578 YNLIKSRIPSVKG
-591 GAKFAVPILAGGAA
+591 GGKFAIPILAGGTAI
-605 LNFLT
+605 NFLT
-610 SPAEAAD
+610 SPSEAIAAEAGTATLQMPQGSPAQINLVD
-617 DNSQSTGFTTGE
+617 EEGFTNTE
-629 KAAGAAAAGSLA
+629 KLLAGTTAGAAIAARKPLLKTLGKVARPFGFPSVAAGF
-641 IKPVRKAALKT
+641 AAGELLSDDPN
-652 AAAALGPLPVAAT
+652 LGIA
-665 YPAFGFDIKNPIDRL
+665 
-680 ILGAELAGAPS
+680 GAELLAPE
-691 LVKASLS
+691 LTKQVGVRGFLANPFQLAEKASRFG
-698 ATDKIKNPFLRK
+698 KIGR
-710 AAQSITVG
+710 
-718 SPKLALRLARAA
+718 
-730 SPLGIASLAGEGLY
+730 GIASLARAPAMFTPIGLTLLGAEGIMMGMKEQDRINLMRETDPEAYQEYLAEQEDLLGES
-744 QAGKFA
+744 A
-750 KKRMD
+750 
-755 ELQAMSPEQRQALR
+755 
-769 ARQAAF
+769 
-775 AFEGA
+775 
-780 REGGIIGKKS
+780 
-790 GPPPVSGPMPHGL
+790 
-803 PYDTKGVKKL
+803 

>member
-1 MAIKPTLKLTPIIL
+1 MKVHEYNEMMAYMLRP
-15 KEINRY
+15 RQ
-21 LTTPK
+21 
-26 KVRKF
+26 KF
-31 GFDDTPVKTG
+31 AIGGGVIEGENLGSREGF
-41 KDIERPQEALDREM
+41 QE
-55 FKDAEERFNKADGG
+55 
-69 RIGFADGPKSSKVK
+69 PKSSKVK
-83 TKEFPVKR
+83 TKEFPVERK
-91 QFYNRRTGK
+91 FYNRRTGK
-100 LETLYFKGQESTKV
+100 METLFFKGQKSTKV
-114 ATPLPKNKIPK
+114 ATRLPINKIPQ
-125 FKKLYKEQNSFKTM
+125 FKKLYRQQETFKNM
-139 AKKLG
+139 AKTLG

-150 KDLEEDLINK
+150 KDLEEELIDK
-160 GDLQKRKLSRVPSF
+160 GEMTKRKLSRVPSF

-208 NKNKILPNEKY
+208 NKNKILPDEKY
-219 EVDYNKLKKKFNI
+219 EVDYNKLKQKFNI

-242 NSVDAEKDLD
+242 DSVDAERDLD

-257 TSEKGTNRRT
+257 SSEKGTNRRT

-274 NKYKKEYKSKPL
+274 SKYKKEYKSKPL
-286 SQIAREMTGK
+286 MQIAREITGK
-296 SAKNIETLKIKS
+296 SAKNIGTLKIRS

-323 NVENIATRASVPF
+323 NVEDIATRASVPF

-359 LDPRGIIDDPKYFS
+359 LDPKGIIDDPKYFS

-379 GKFNPQTFDR
+379 GKFNPQNFDR

-400 AGSLDPKLFEKGQA
+400 EGSLDPKLFEKGQA

-424 QGITPGDII
+424 QGVTPGDII
-433 GDSQALR
+433 GDSKALR
-440 NVTIATRRYNF
+440 TVTIATRRYNF
-451 QEMGTTSNLYKDVK
+451 QQMGSTSNLYKDVK

-478 DKVLANDA
+478 DKVLANDS

-492 VYDKVSKR
+492 VYDKISKR

-578 YDLIKSRIPSVKG
+578 YNLIKSRIPSVKG
-591 GAKFAVPILAGGAA
+591 GGKFAIPILAGGTAI
-605 LNFLT
+605 NFLT
-610 SPAEAAD
+610 SPSEAIAAEAGTATLQMPQGSPAQINLVD
-617 DNSQSTGFTTGE
+617 EEGFTNTE
-629 KAAGAAAAGSLA
+629 KLLAGTTAGAAIAARKPLLRTLGKVVRPFGFPSVAAGF
-641 IKPVRKAALKT
+641 AAGELLSDDPN
-652 AAAALGPLPVAAT
+652 LGIA
-665 YPAFGFDIKNPIDRL
+665 
-680 ILGAELAGAPS
+680 GAELLAPE
-691 LVKASLS
+691 LTKQVGVRGFLANPFQLAEKASRFG
-698 ATDKIKNPFLRK
+698 KIGR
-710 AAQSITVG
+710 
-718 SPKLALRLARAA
+718 
-730 SPLGIASLAGEGLY
+730 GIASLARAPAMFTPIGLTLLGAEGIMMGMKEQDRINLMRETDPEAYQEYLAEQEDLLGES
-744 QAGKFA
+744 A
-750 KKRMD
+750 
-755 ELQAMSPEQRQALR
+755 
-769 ARQAAF
+769 
-775 AFEGA
+775 
-780 REGGIIGKKS
+780 
-790 GPPPVSGPMPHGL
+790 
-803 PYDTKGVKKL
+803 

>member
-1 MAIKPTLKLTPIIL
+1 MKVHEYNEMMAYMLRP
-15 KEINRY
+15 RQ
-21 LTTPK
+21 
-26 KVRKF
+26 KF
-31 GFDDTPVKTG
+31 AIGGGVIEGENLGLREGF
-41 KDIERPQEALDREM
+41 QE
-55 FKDAEERFNKADGG
+55 
-69 RIGFADGPKSSKVK
+69 PKSSKVK
-83 TKEFPVKR
+83 TKEFPVERK
-91 QFYNRRTGK
+91 FYNRRTGK
-100 LETLYFKGQESTKV
+100 METLFFKGQESTKV
-114 ATPLPKNKIPK
+114 ATRLPINKIPQ
-125 FKKLYKEQNSFKTM
+125 FKKLYRQQETFKNM
-139 AKKLG
+139 AKTLG

-150 KDLEEDLINK
+150 KDLEEELIDK
-160 GDLQKRKLSRVPSF
+160 GEMTKRKLSRVPSF

-219 EVDYNKLKKKFNI
+219 EVDYNKLKQKFNI

-242 NSVDAEKDLD
+242 DSVDAERDLD

-257 TSEKGTNRRT
+257 SSEKGTNRRT

-274 NKYKKEYKSKPL
+274 SKYKKEYKSKPL
-286 SQIAREMTGK
+286 MQIAREITGK
-296 SAKNIETLKIKS
+296 SAKNIGTLKIRS

-323 NVENIATRASVPF
+323 NVEDIATRASVPF

-359 LDPRGIIDDPKYFS
+359 LDPKGIIDDPKYFS

-379 GKFNPQTFDR
+379 GKFNPQNFDR

-400 AGSLDPKLFEKGQA
+400 EGSLDPKLFEKGQA

-424 QGITPGDII
+424 QGVTPGDII
-433 GDSQALR
+433 GDSKALR
-440 NVTIATRRYNF
+440 TVTIATRRYNF
-451 QEMGTTSNLYKDVK
+451 QQMGSTSNLYKDVK

-478 DKVLANDA
+478 DKVLANDS

-492 VYDKVSKR
+492 VYDKISKR

-578 YDLIKSRIPSVKG
+578 YNLIKSRIPSVKG
-591 GAKFAVPILAGGAA
+591 GGKFAIPILAGGTAI
-605 LNFLT
+605 NFLT
-610 SPAEAAD
+610 SPSEAIAAEAGTATLQMPQGSPAQINLVD
-617 DNSQSTGFTTGE
+617 EEGFTNTE
-629 KAAGAAAAGSLA
+629 KLLAGTTAGAAIAARKPLLKTLGKVARPFGFPSVAAGF
-641 IKPVRKAALKT
+641 AAGELLSDDPN
-652 AAAALGPLPVAAT
+652 LGIA
-665 YPAFGFDIKNPIDRL
+665 
-680 ILGAELAGAPS
+680 GAELLAPE
-691 LVKASLS
+691 LTKQVGVRGFLANPFQLAEKASRFG
-698 ATDKIKNPFLRK
+698 KIGR
-710 AAQSITVG
+710 
-718 SPKLALRLARAA
+718 
-730 SPLGIASLAGEGLY
+730 GIASLARAPAMFTPIGLTLLGAEGIMMGMKEQDRINLMRETDPEAYQEYLAEQEDLLGES
-744 QAGKFA
+744 A
-750 KKRMD
+750 
-755 ELQAMSPEQRQALR
+755 
-769 ARQAAF
+769 
-775 AFEGA
+775 
-780 REGGIIGKKS
+780 
-790 GPPPVSGPMPHGL
+790 
-803 PYDTKGVKKL
+803 

>member
-1 MAIKPTLKLTPIIL
+1 MKVHEYNEMMAYMLRP
-15 KEINRY
+15 RQ
-21 LTTPK
+21 
-26 KVRKF
+26 KF
-31 GFDDTPVKTG
+31 AIGGGVIEGENLGSREGF
-41 KDIERPQEALDREM
+41 QE
-55 FKDAEERFNKADGG
+55 
-69 RIGFADGPKSSKVK
+69 PKSSKVK
-83 TKEFPVKR
+83 TKEFPVERK
-91 QFYNRRTGK
+91 FYNRRTGK
-100 LETLYFKGQESTKV
+100 METLFFKGQESTKV
-114 ATPLPKNKIPK
+114 ATRLPINKIPQ
-125 FKKLYKEQNSFKTM
+125 FKKLYRQQETFKNM
-139 AKKLG
+139 AKTLG

-150 KDLEEDLINK
+150 KDLEEELIDK
-160 GDLQKRKLSRVPSF
+160 GEMTKRKLSRVPSF

-208 NKNKILPNEKY
+208 NKNKILPDEKY
-219 EVDYNKLKKKFNI
+219 EVDYNKLKQKFNI

-242 NSVDAEKDLD
+242 DSVDAERDLD

-257 TSEKGTNRRT
+257 SSEKGTNRRT

-274 NKYKKEYKSKPL
+274 SKYKKEYKSKPL
-286 SQIAREMTGK
+286 MQIAREITGK
-296 SAKNIETLKIKS
+296 SAKNIGTLKIRS

-323 NVENIATRASVPF
+323 NVEDIATRASVPF

-359 LDPRGIIDDPKYFS
+359 LDPKGIIDDPKYFS

-379 GKFNPQTFDR
+379 GKFNPQNFDR

-400 AGSLDPKLFEKGQA
+400 EGSLDPKLFEKGQA

-424 QGITPGDII
+424 QGVTPGDII
-433 GDSQALR
+433 GDSKALR
-440 NVTIATRRYNF
+440 TVTIATRRYNF
-451 QEMGTTSNLYKDVK
+451 QQMGSTSNLYKDVK

-478 DKVLANDA
+478 DKVLANDS

-492 VYDKVSKR
+492 VYDKISKR

-578 YDLIKSRIPSVKG
+578 YNLIKSRIPSVKG
-591 GAKFAVPILAGGAA
+591 GGKFAIPILAGGTAI
-605 LNFLT
+605 NFLT
-610 SPAEAAD
+610 SPSEAIAAEAGTATLQMPQGSPAQINLVD
-617 DNSQSTGFTTGE
+617 EEGFTNTE
-629 KAAGAAAAGSLA
+629 KLLAGTTAGAAIAARKPLLRTLGKVVRPFGFPSVAAGF
-641 IKPVRKAALKT
+641 AAGELLSDDPN
-652 AAAALGPLPVAAT
+652 LGIA
-665 YPAFGFDIKNPIDRL
+665 
-680 ILGAELAGAPS
+680 GAELLAPE
-691 LVKASLS
+691 LIKTVAPRGTGILS
-698 ATDKIKNPFLRK
+698 QIGRFAANPFFK
-710 AAQSITVG
+710 G
-718 SPKLALRLARAA
+718 ARAFT
-730 SPLGIASLAGEGLY
+730 PVGLGLMGIEGIRMGMREQDRINLMRETDPEAYQEYLAEQEDLLGES
-744 QAGKFA
+744 A
-750 KKRMD
+750 
-755 ELQAMSPEQRQALR
+755 
-769 ARQAAF
+769 
-775 AFEGA
+775 
-780 REGGIIGKKS
+780 
-790 GPPPVSGPMPHGL
+790 
-803 PYDTKGVKKL
+803 

>member
-1 MAIKPTLKLTPIIL
+1 MTPKEYKQMMDYLTRSGIRDRVKFASDIAIPDPKPVV
-15 KEINRY
+15 KEIELFNEFNRRN
-21 LTTPK
+21 P
-26 KVRKF
+26 R
-31 GFDDTPVKTG
+31 
-41 KDIERPQEALDREM
+41 
-55 FKDAEERFNKADGG
+55 ADGG

-83 TKEFPVKR
+83 TKEFPVER

-125 FKKLYKEQNSFKTM
+125 FKKLYKDQNPFKTM

-160 GDLQKRKLSRVPSF
+160 GDLQKRKLSRVPTF
-174 RDPVTGQIETKAT
+174 RNPYTGDLTQRPASIE
-187 IARAKKVTQ
+187 RAKKVTK

-208 NKNKILPNEKY
+208 NKTKILPNEQY

-242 NSVDAEKDLD
+242 DSVDAEKDLD

-257 TSEKGTNRRT
+257 SSEKGTNRRT
-267 GLTDAQV
+267 GLTDEQV

-286 SQIAREMTGK
+286 NTLAQEMSGK
-296 SAKNIETLKIKS
+296 GLKNKNTSRIRG
-308 ALERLRNALVDKKLI
+308 ALERLRNTLIDRKLI
-323 NVENIATRASVPF
+323 NVEDIATRASVPF
-336 DPTFKIGAA
+336 DPTFKLGSGDK
-345 EQAQRLQK
+345 AQYLQK

-359 LDPRGIIDDPKYFS
+359 LDPKGIINDPKYFS
-373 KRGPFT
+373 QRGPFT

-400 AGSLDPKLFEKGQA
+400 EGSLDPKLFEKGQA

-451 QEMGTTSNLYKDVK
+451 QEMGASSNLYKDVK

-478 DKVLANDA
+478 DKTLANDS

-492 VYDKVSKR
+492 VYDKVSER
-500 FPNLDRK
+500 FPNLNRK

-543 AADTIKPSELRIA
+543 AADTIKPSELKIA

-570 KDGKINEG
+570 KDGKIKEG
-578 YDLIKSRIPSVKG
+578 YNLIKSRIPSVKG
-591 GAKFAVPILAGGAA
+591 GAKFAIPILAGGTAI
-605 LNFLT
+605 NFLT

-617 DNSQSTGFTTGE
+617 GAQTSGFTTEE
-629 KAAGAAAAGSLA
+629 KLAGAG
-641 IKPVRKAALKT
+641 T
-652 AAAALGPLPVAAT
+652 AAAAYKFRKPIVKGAKAVGRTALKTLGPLAAPLELAFIGSDLKSGSTVPEAIADVALMGGIFRERDKRKFIENKYGTETLNRYVAAKT
-665 YPAFGFDIKNPIDRL
+665 PGITDVMDVPTALPA
-680 ILGAELAGAPS
+680 
-691 LVKASLS
+691 LS
-698 ATDKIKNPFLRK
+698 K
-710 AAQSITVG
+710 
-718 SPKLALRLARAA
+718 
-730 SPLGIASLAGEGLY
+730 
-744 QAGKFA
+744 
-750 KKRMD
+750 
-755 ELQAMSPEQRQALR
+755 ELQAIDAEADAYLQTLRGQRAEEFKIKSALPKPQID
-769 ARQAAF
+769 AFQAA
-775 AFEGA
+775 G
-780 REGGIIGKKS
+780 GGIAKLAGVSS
-790 GPPPVSGPMPHGL
+790 GPPPERGPNSQGL
-803 PYDTKGVKKL
+803 PGLLKRVKKQ

>member
-1 MAIKPTLKLTPIIL
+1 MTPKEYKQMMDYLTRSGIRDQVKFASDIAIPDPKPVV
-15 KEINRY
+15 KEIELFNEFNRRN
-21 LTTPK
+21 P
-26 KVRKF
+26 R
-31 GFDDTPVKTG
+31 
-41 KDIERPQEALDREM
+41 
-55 FKDAEERFNKADGG
+55 ADGG

-83 TKEFPVKR
+83 TKEFPVER

-125 FKKLYKEQNSFKTM
+125 FKKLYKDQNPFKTM

-160 GDLQKRKLSRVPSF
+160 GDLQKRKLSRVPTF
-174 RDPVTGQIETKAT
+174 RNPYTGDLTQRPASIE
-187 IARAKKVTQ
+187 RAKKVTK

-208 NKNKILPNEKY
+208 NKTKILPNEQY

-242 NSVDAEKDLD
+242 DSVDAEKDLD

-257 TSEKGTNRRT
+257 SSEKGTNRRT
-267 GLTDAQV
+267 GLTDEQV

-286 SQIAREMTGK
+286 NTLAQEMSGK
-296 SAKNIETLKIKS
+296 GLKNKNTSRIRG
-308 ALERLRNALVDKKLI
+308 ALERLRNALIDRKLI
-323 NVENIATRASVPF
+323 NVEDIATRASVPF
-336 DPTFKIGAA
+336 DPTFKLGSGDK
-345 EQAQRLQK
+345 AQYLQK

-359 LDPRGIIDDPKYFS
+359 LDPKGIINDPKYFS
-373 KRGPFT
+373 QRGPFT

-400 AGSLDPKLFEKGQA
+400 EGSLDPKLFEKGQA

-451 QEMGTTSNLYKDVK
+451 QEMGASSNLYKDVK

-478 DKVLANDA
+478 DKTLANDS

-492 VYDKVSKR
+492 VYDKVSER
-500 FPNLDRK
+500 FPNLNRK

-543 AADTIKPSELRIA
+543 AADTIKPSELKIA

-570 KDGKINEG
+570 KDGKIKEG
-578 YDLIKSRIPSVKG
+578 YNLIKSRIPSVKG
-591 GAKFAVPILAGGAA
+591 GAKFAIPILAGGTAI
-605 LNFLT
+605 NFLT

-617 DNSQSTGFTTGE
+617 GAQTSGFTTEE
-629 KAAGAAAAGSLA
+629 KLAGAG
-641 IKPVRKAALKT
+641 T
-652 AAAALGPLPVAAT
+652 AAAAYKFRKPIVKGAKAVGRTALKTLGPLAAPLELAFIGSDLKSGSTVPEAIADVALMGGIFRERDKRKFIENKYGTETLNRYVAAKT
-665 YPAFGFDIKNPIDRL
+665 PGITDVMDVPTALPA
-680 ILGAELAGAPS
+680 
-691 LVKASLS
+691 LS
-698 ATDKIKNPFLRK
+698 K
-710 AAQSITVG
+710 
-718 SPKLALRLARAA
+718 
-730 SPLGIASLAGEGLY
+730 
-744 QAGKFA
+744 
-750 KKRMD
+750 
-755 ELQAMSPEQRQALR
+755 ELQAIDAEADAYLQTLRGQRAEEFKIKSALPKPQID
-769 ARQAAF
+769 AFQAA
-775 AFEGA
+775 G
-780 REGGIIGKKS
+780 GGIAKLAGVSS
-790 GPPPVSGPMPHGL
+790 GPPPERGPNSQGL
-803 PYDTKGVKKL
+803 PGLLKRVKKQ

>member
-1 MAIKPTLKLTPIIL
+1 MKVHEYNEMMAYMLRP
-15 KEINRY
+15 RQ
-21 LTTPK
+21 
-26 KVRKF
+26 KF
-31 GFDDTPVKTG
+31 AIGGGVIEGENLGLREGF
-41 KDIERPQEALDREM
+41 QE
-55 FKDAEERFNKADGG
+55 
-69 RIGFADGPKSSKVK
+69 PKSSKVK
-83 TKEFPVKR
+83 TKEFPVERK
-91 QFYNRRTGK
+91 FYNRRTGK
-100 LETLYFKGQESTKV
+100 METLFFKGQESTKV
-114 ATPLPKNKIPK
+114 ATRLPINKIPQ
-125 FKKLYKEQNSFKTM
+125 FKKLYRQQETFKNM
-139 AKKLG
+139 AKTLG

-150 KDLEEDLINK
+150 KDLEEELIDK
-160 GDLQKRKLSRVPSF
+160 GEMTKRKLSRVPSF

-208 NKNKILPNEKY
+208 NKNKILPDEKY
-219 EVDYNKLKKKFNI
+219 EVDYNKLKQKFNI

-242 NSVDAEKDLD
+242 DSVDAERDLD

-257 TSEKGTNRRT
+257 SSEKGTNRRT

-274 NKYKKEYKSKPL
+274 SKYKKEYKSKPL
-286 SQIAREMTGK
+286 MQIAREITGK
-296 SAKNIETLKIKS
+296 SAKNIGTLKIRS

-323 NVENIATRASVPF
+323 NVEDIATRASVPF

-359 LDPRGIIDDPKYFS
+359 LDPKGIIDDPKYFS

-379 GKFNPQTFDR
+379 GKFNPQNFDR

-400 AGSLDPKLFEKGQA
+400 EGSLDPKLFEKGQA

-424 QGITPGDII
+424 QGVTPGDII
-433 GDSQALR
+433 GDSKALR
-440 NVTIATRRYNF
+440 TVTIATRRYNF
-451 QEMGTTSNLYKDVK
+451 QQMGSTSNLYKDVK

-478 DKVLANDA
+478 DKVLANDS

-492 VYDKVSKR
+492 VYDKISKR

-578 YDLIKSRIPSVKG
+578 YNLIKSRIPSVKG
-591 GAKFAVPILAGGAA
+591 GGKFAIPILAGGTAI
-605 LNFLT
+605 NFLT
-610 SPAEAAD
+610 SPSEAIAAEAGTATLQMPQGSPAQINLVD
-617 DNSQSTGFTTGE
+617 EEGFTNTE
-629 KAAGAAAAGSLA
+629 KLLAGTTAGAAIAARKPLLRTLGKVVRPFGFPSVAAGF
-641 IKPVRKAALKT
+641 AAGELLSDDPN
-652 AAAALGPLPVAAT
+652 LGIA
-665 YPAFGFDIKNPIDRL
+665 
-680 ILGAELAGAPS
+680 GAELLAPE
-691 LVKASLS
+691 L
-698 ATDKIKNPFLRK
+698 IKTVAPKGSGIMSQIGRFAANPFFK
-710 AAQSITVG
+710 G
-718 SPKLALRLARAA
+718 ARAFT
-730 SPLGIASLAGEGLY
+730 PIGLGLMGIEGV
-744 QAGKFA
+744 
-750 KKRMD
+750 RMGMREQD
-755 ELQAMSPEQRQALR
+755 RIDAMSPE
-769 ARQAAF
+769 
-775 AFEGA
+775 E
-780 REGGIIGKKS
+780 REDFIAEQES
-790 GPPPVSGPMPHGL
+790 LLDFSA
-803 PYDTKGVKKL
+803 

>member
-1 MAIKPTLKLTPIIL
+1 MKVHEYNEMMAYMLRP
-15 KEINRY
+15 RQ
-21 LTTPK
+21 
-26 KVRKF
+26 KF
-31 GFDDTPVKTG
+31 AIGGGVIEGENLGSREGF
-41 KDIERPQEALDREM
+41 QE
-55 FKDAEERFNKADGG
+55 
-69 RIGFADGPKSSKVK
+69 PKSSKVK
-83 TKEFPVKR
+83 TKEFPVERK
-91 QFYNRRTGK
+91 FYNRRTGK
-100 LETLYFKGQESTKV
+100 METLFFKGQESTKV
-114 ATPLPKNKIPK
+114 ATRLPINKIPQ
-125 FKKLYKEQNSFKTM
+125 FKKLYRQQETFKNM
-139 AKKLG
+139 AKTLG

-150 KDLEEDLINK
+150 KDLEEELIDK
-160 GDLQKRKLSRVPSF
+160 GEMTKRKLSRVPSF

-208 NKNKILPNEKY
+208 NKNKILPDEKY
-219 EVDYNKLKKKFNI
+219 EVDYNKLKQKFNI

-242 NSVDAEKDLD
+242 DSVDAERDLD

-257 TSEKGTNRRT
+257 SSEKGTNRRT

-274 NKYKKEYKSKPL
+274 SKYKKEYKSKPL
-286 SQIAREMTGK
+286 MQIAREITGK
-296 SAKNIETLKIKS
+296 SAKNIGTLKIRS

-323 NVENIATRASVPF
+323 NVEDIATRASVPF

-359 LDPRGIIDDPKYFS
+359 LDPKGIIDDPKYFS

-379 GKFNPQTFDR
+379 GKFNPQNFDR

-400 AGSLDPKLFEKGQA
+400 EGSLDPKLFEKGQA

-424 QGITPGDII
+424 QGVTPGDII
-433 GDSQALR
+433 GDSKALR
-440 NVTIATRRYNF
+440 TVTIATRRYNF
-451 QEMGTTSNLYKDVK
+451 QQMGSTSNLYKDVK

-478 DKVLANDA
+478 DKVLANDS

-492 VYDKVSKR
+492 VYDKISKR

-578 YDLIKSRIPSVKG
+578 YNLIKSRIPSVKG
-591 GAKFAVPILAGGAA
+591 GGKFAIPILAGGTAI
-605 LNFLT
+605 NFLT
-610 SPAEAAD
+610 SPSEAIAAEAGTATLQMPQGSPAQINLVD
-617 DNSQSTGFTTGE
+617 EEGFTNTE
-629 KAAGAAAAGSLA
+629 KLLAGTTAGAAIAARKPLLKTLGKVARPFGFPSVAAGF
-641 IKPVRKAALKT
+641 AAGELLSDDPN
-652 AAAALGPLPVAAT
+652 LGIA
-665 YPAFGFDIKNPIDRL
+665 
-680 ILGAELAGAPS
+680 GAELLAPE
-691 LVKASLS
+691 LTKQVGVRGFLANPFQLAEKASRFG
-698 ATDKIKNPFLRK
+698 KIGR
-710 AAQSITVG
+710 
-718 SPKLALRLARAA
+718 
-730 SPLGIASLAGEGLY
+730 GIASLARAPAMFTPIGLTLLGAEGIMMGMKEQDRINLMRETDPEAYQEYLAEQEDLLGES
-744 QAGKFA
+744 A
-750 KKRMD
+750 
-755 ELQAMSPEQRQALR
+755 
-769 ARQAAF
+769 
-775 AFEGA
+775 
-780 REGGIIGKKS
+780 
-790 GPPPVSGPMPHGL
+790 
-803 PYDTKGVKKL
+803 

>member
-1 MAIKPTLKLTPIIL
+1 M
-15 KEINRY
+15 
-21 LTTPK
+21 
-26 KVRKF
+26 
-31 GFDDTPVKTG
+31 
-41 KDIERPQEALDREM
+41 
-55 FKDAEERFNKADGG
+55 
-69 RIGFADGPKSSKVK
+69 
-83 TKEFPVKR
+83 
-91 QFYNRRTGK
+91 
-100 LETLYFKGQESTKV
+100 ETLFFKGQESTKV
-114 ATPLPKNKIPK
+114 ATRLPINKIPQ
-125 FKKLYKEQNSFKTM
+125 FKKLYRQQETFKNM
-139 AKKLG
+139 AKTLG

-150 KDLEEDLINK
+150 KDLEEELIDK
-160 GDLQKRKLSRVPSF
+160 GEMTKRKLSRVPSF

-208 NKNKILPNEKY
+208 NKNKILPDEKY
-219 EVDYNKLKKKFNI
+219 EVDYNKLKQKFNI

-242 NSVDAEKDLD
+242 DSVDAERDLD

-257 TSEKGTNRRT
+257 SSEKGTNRRT

-274 NKYKKEYKSKPL
+274 SKYKKEYKSKPL
-286 SQIAREMTGK
+286 MQIAREITGK
-296 SAKNIETLKIKS
+296 SAKNIGTLKIRS

-323 NVENIATRASVPF
+323 NVEDIATRASVPF

-359 LDPRGIIDDPKYFS
+359 LDPKGIIDDPKYFS

-379 GKFNPQTFDR
+379 GKFNPQNFDR

-400 AGSLDPKLFEKGQA
+400 EGSLDPKLFEKGQA

-424 QGITPGDII
+424 QGVTPGDII
-433 GDSQALR
+433 GDSKALR
-440 NVTIATRRYNF
+440 TVTIATRRYNF
-451 QEMGTTSNLYKDVK
+451 QQMGSTSNLYKDVK

-478 DKVLANDA
+478 DKVLANDS

-492 VYDKVSKR
+492 VYDKISKR

-578 YDLIKSRIPSVKG
+578 YNLIKSRIPSVKG
-591 GAKFAVPILAGGAA
+591 GGKFAIPILAGGTAI
-605 LNFLT
+605 NFLT
-610 SPAEAAD
+610 SPSEAIAAEAGTATLQMPQGSPAQINLVD
-617 DNSQSTGFTTGE
+617 EEGFTNTE
-629 KAAGAAAAGSLA
+629 KLLAGTTAGAAIAARKPLLRTLGKVVRPFGFPSVAAGF
-641 IKPVRKAALKT
+641 AAGELLSDDPN
-652 AAAALGPLPVAAT
+652 LGIA
-665 YPAFGFDIKNPIDRL
+665 
-680 ILGAELAGAPS
+680 GAELLAPE
-691 LVKASLS
+691 LTKQVGVRGFLANPFQLAEKASRFG
-698 ATDKIKNPFLRK
+698 KIGR
-710 AAQSITVG
+710 
-718 SPKLALRLARAA
+718 
-730 SPLGIASLAGEGLY
+730 GIASLARAPAMFTPVGLGLMGIEGI
-744 QAGKFA
+744 
-750 KKRMD
+750 RMGMREQD
-755 ELQAMSPEQRQALR
+755 RIDAMSPE
-769 ARQAAF
+769 
-775 AFEGA
+775 E
-780 REGGIIGKKS
+780 REDFIAEQEDLLGES
-790 GPPPVSGPMPHGL
+790 A
-803 PYDTKGVKKL
+803 

>member
-1 MAIKPTLKLTPIIL
+1 MKVHEYNEMMAYMLRP
-15 KEINRY
+15 RQ
-21 LTTPK
+21 
-26 KVRKF
+26 KF
-31 GFDDTPVKTG
+31 AIGGGVIEGENLGSREGF
-41 KDIERPQEALDREM
+41 QE
-55 FKDAEERFNKADGG
+55 
-69 RIGFADGPKSSKVK
+69 PKSSKVK
-83 TKEFPVKR
+83 TKEFPVERK
-91 QFYNRRTGK
+91 FYNRRTGK
-100 LETLYFKGQESTKV
+100 METLFFKGQESTKV
-114 ATPLPKNKIPK
+114 ATRLPINKIPQ
-125 FKKLYKEQNSFKTM
+125 FKKLYRQQETFKNM
-139 AKKLG
+139 AKTLG

-150 KDLEEDLINK
+150 KDLEEELIDK
-160 GDLQKRKLSRVPSF
+160 GEMTKRKLSRVPSF

-208 NKNKILPNEKY
+208 NKNKILPDEKY
-219 EVDYNKLKKKFNI
+219 EVDYNKLKQKFNI

-242 NSVDAEKDLD
+242 DSVDAERDLD

-257 TSEKGTNRRT
+257 SSEKGTNRRT

-274 NKYKKEYKSKPL
+274 SKYKKEYKSKPL
-286 SQIAREMTGK
+286 MQIAREITGK
-296 SAKNIETLKIKS
+296 SAKNIGTLKIRS

-323 NVENIATRASVPF
+323 NVEDIATRASVPF

-359 LDPRGIIDDPKYFS
+359 LDPKGIIDDPKYFS

-379 GKFNPQTFDR
+379 GKFNPQNFDR

-400 AGSLDPKLFEKGQA
+400 EGSLDPKLFEKGQA

-424 QGITPGDII
+424 QGVTPGDII
-433 GDSQALR
+433 GDSKALR
-440 NVTIATRRYNF
+440 TVTIATRRYNF
-451 QEMGTTSNLYKDVK
+451 QQMGSTSNLYKDVK

-478 DKVLANDA
+478 DKVLANDS

-492 VYDKVSKR
+492 VYDKISKR

-578 YDLIKSRIPSVKG
+578 YNLIKSRIPSVKG
-591 GAKFAVPILAGGAA
+591 GGKFAIPILAGGTAI
-605 LNFLT
+605 NFLT
-610 SPAEAAD
+610 SPSEAIAAEAGTATLQMPQGSPAQINLVD
-617 DNSQSTGFTTGE
+617 EEGFTNTE
-629 KAAGAAAAGSLA
+629 KLLAGTTAGAAIAARKPLLRTLGKVVRPFGFPSVAAGF
-641 IKPVRKAALKT
+641 AAGELLSDDPN
-652 AAAALGPLPVAAT
+652 LGIA
-665 YPAFGFDIKNPIDRL
+665 
-680 ILGAELAGAPS
+680 GAELLAPE
-691 LVKASLS
+691 LTKQVGVRGFLANPFQLAEKASRFG
-698 ATDKIKNPFLRK
+698 KIGR
-710 AAQSITVG
+710 
-718 SPKLALRLARAA
+718 
-730 SPLGIASLAGEGLY
+730 GIASLARAPAMFTPVGLGLMGIEGIRMAMREQDRINLMRETDPEAYQEYLAEQEDLLGES
-744 QAGKFA
+744 A
-750 KKRMD
+750 
-755 ELQAMSPEQRQALR
+755 
-769 ARQAAF
+769 
-775 AFEGA
+775 
-780 REGGIIGKKS
+780 
-790 GPPPVSGPMPHGL
+790 
-803 PYDTKGVKKL
+803 

>member
-1 MAIKPTLKLTPIIL
+1 MKVHEYNEMMAYMLRP
-15 KEINRY
+15 RQ
-21 LTTPK
+21 
-26 KVRKF
+26 KF
-31 GFDDTPVKTG
+31 AIGGGVIEGENLGSREGF
-41 KDIERPQEALDREM
+41 QE
-55 FKDAEERFNKADGG
+55 
-69 RIGFADGPKSSKVK
+69 PKSSKVK
-83 TKEFPVKR
+83 TKEFPVERK
-91 QFYNRRTGK
+91 FYNRRTGK
-100 LETLYFKGQESTKV
+100 METLFFKGQESTKV
-114 ATPLPKNKIPK
+114 ATRLPINKIPQ
-125 FKKLYKEQNSFKTM
+125 FKKLYRQQETFKNM
-139 AKKLG
+139 AKTLG

-150 KDLEEDLINK
+150 KDLEEELIDK
-160 GDLQKRKLSRVPSF
+160 GEMTKRKLSRVPSF

-208 NKNKILPNEKY
+208 NKNKILPDEKY
-219 EVDYNKLKKKFNI
+219 EVDYNKLKQKFNI

-242 NSVDAEKDLD
+242 DSVDAERDLD

-257 TSEKGTNRRT
+257 SSEKGTNRRT

-274 NKYKKEYKSKPL
+274 SKYKKEYKSKPL
-286 SQIAREMTGK
+286 MQIAREITGK
-296 SAKNIETLKIKS
+296 SAKNIGTLKIRS

-323 NVENIATRASVPF
+323 NVEDIATRASVPF

-359 LDPRGIIDDPKYFS
+359 LDPKGIIDDPKYFS

-379 GKFNPQTFDR
+379 GKFNPQNFDR

-400 AGSLDPKLFEKGQA
+400 EGSLDPKLFEKGQA

-424 QGITPGDII
+424 QGVTPGDII
-433 GDSQALR
+433 GDSKALR
-440 NVTIATRRYNF
+440 TVTIATRRYNF
-451 QEMGTTSNLYKDVK
+451 QQMGSTSNLYKDVK

-478 DKVLANDA
+478 DKVLANDS

-492 VYDKVSKR
+492 VYDKISKR

-578 YDLIKSRIPSVKG
+578 YNLIKSRIPSVKG
-591 GAKFAVPILAGGAA
+591 GGKFAIPILAGGTAI
-605 LNFLT
+605 NFLT
-610 SPAEAAD
+610 SPSEAIAAEAGTATLQMPQGSPAQINLVD
-617 DNSQSTGFTTGE
+617 EEGFTNTE
-629 KAAGAAAAGSLA
+629 KLLAGTTAGAAIAARKPLLRTLGKVVRPFGFPSVAAGF
-641 IKPVRKAALKT
+641 AAGELLSDDPN
-652 AAAALGPLPVAAT
+652 LGIA
-665 YPAFGFDIKNPIDRL
+665 
-680 ILGAELAGAPS
+680 GAELLAPE
-691 LVKASLS
+691 LTKQVGVRGFLANPFQLAEKASRFG
-698 ATDKIKNPFLRK
+698 KIGR
-710 AAQSITVG
+710 
-718 SPKLALRLARAA
+718 
-730 SPLGIASLAGEGLY
+730 GIASLAR
-744 QAGKFA
+744 AP
-750 KKRMD
+750 
-755 ELQAMSPEQRQALR
+755 AMFTP
-769 ARQAAF
+769 
-775 AFEGA
+775 
-780 REGGIIGKKS
+780 I
-790 GPPPVSGPMPHGL
+790 GL
-803 PYDTKGVKKL
+803 PLLGAEGIMMGMKEQDRINLMRETDPEAYQEYLAEQEDLLGESA

>member
-1 MAIKPTLKLTPIIL
+1 MKVHEYNEMMAYMLRP
-15 KEINRY
+15 RQ
-21 LTTPK
+21 
-26 KVRKF
+26 KF
-31 GFDDTPVKTG
+31 AIGGGVIEGEDLGSREGF
-41 KDIERPQEALDREM
+41 QE
-55 FKDAEERFNKADGG
+55 
-69 RIGFADGPKSSKVK
+69 PKSSKVK
-83 TKEFPVKR
+83 TKEFPVERK
-91 QFYNRRTGK
+91 FYNRRTGK
-100 LETLYFKGQESTKV
+100 METLFFKGQESTKV
-114 ATPLPKNKIPK
+114 ATRLPINKIPQ
-125 FKKLYKEQNSFKTM
+125 FKKLYRQQETFKNM
-139 AKKLG
+139 AKTLG

-150 KDLEEDLINK
+150 KDLEEELIDK
-160 GDLQKRKLSRVPSF
+160 GEMTKRKLSRVPSF

-208 NKNKILPNEKY
+208 NKNKILPDEKY
-219 EVDYNKLKKKFNI
+219 EVDYNKLKQKFNI

-242 NSVDAEKDLD
+242 DSVDAERDLD

-257 TSEKGTNRRT
+257 SSEKGTNRRT

-274 NKYKKEYKSKPL
+274 SKYKKEYKSKPL
-286 SQIAREMTGK
+286 MQIAREITGK
-296 SAKNIETLKIKS
+296 SAKNIGTLKIRS

-323 NVENIATRASVPF
+323 NVEDIATRASVPF

-359 LDPRGIIDDPKYFS
+359 LDPKGIIDDPKYFS

-379 GKFNPQTFDR
+379 GKFNPQNFDR

-400 AGSLDPKLFEKGQA
+400 EGSLDPKLFEKGQA

-424 QGITPGDII
+424 QGVTPGDII
-433 GDSQALR
+433 GDSKALR
-440 NVTIATRRYNF
+440 TVTIATRRYNF
-451 QEMGTTSNLYKDVK
+451 QQMGSTSNLYKDVK

-478 DKVLANDA
+478 DKVLANDS

-492 VYDKVSKR
+492 VYDKISKR

-578 YDLIKSRIPSVKG
+578 YNLIKSRIPSVKG
-591 GAKFAVPILAGGAA
+591 GGKFAIPILAGGTAI
-605 LNFLT
+605 NFLT
-610 SPAEAAD
+610 SPSEAIAAEAGTATLQMPQGSPAQINLVD
-617 DNSQSTGFTTGE
+617 EEGFTNTE
-629 KAAGAAAAGSLA
+629 KLLAGTTAGAAIAARKPLLRTLGKVVRPFGFPSVAAGF
-641 IKPVRKAALKT
+641 AAGELLSDDPN
-652 AAAALGPLPVAAT
+652 LGIA
-665 YPAFGFDIKNPIDRL
+665 
-680 ILGAELAGAPS
+680 GAELLAPE
-691 LVKASLS
+691 LTKQVGVRGFLANPFQLAEKASRFG
-698 ATDKIKNPFLRK
+698 KIGR
-710 AAQSITVG
+710 
-718 SPKLALRLARAA
+718 
-730 SPLGIASLAGEGLY
+730 GIASLARAPAMFTPIGLTLLGAEGIMMGMKEQDRINLMRETDPEAYQEYLAEQEDLLGES
-744 QAGKFA
+744 A
-750 KKRMD
+750 
-755 ELQAMSPEQRQALR
+755 
-769 ARQAAF
+769 
-775 AFEGA
+775 
-780 REGGIIGKKS
+780 
-790 GPPPVSGPMPHGL
+790 
-803 PYDTKGVKKL
+803 

>member
-1 MAIKPTLKLTPIIL
+1 MKVHEYNEMMAYMLRP
-15 KEINRY
+15 RQ
-21 LTTPK
+21 
-26 KVRKF
+26 KF
-31 GFDDTPVKTG
+31 AIGGGVIEGENLGLREGF
-41 KDIERPQEALDREM
+41 QE
-55 FKDAEERFNKADGG
+55 
-69 RIGFADGPKSSKVK
+69 PKSSKVK
-83 TKEFPVKR
+83 TKEFPVERK
-91 QFYNRRTGK
+91 FYNRRTGK
-100 LETLYFKGQESTKV
+100 METLFFKGQESTKV
-114 ATPLPKNKIPK
+114 ATRLPINKIPQ
-125 FKKLYKEQNSFKTM
+125 FKKLYRQQETFKNM
-139 AKKLG
+139 AKTLG

-150 KDLEEDLINK
+150 KDLEEELIDK
-160 GDLQKRKLSRVPSF
+160 GEMTKRKLSRVPSF

-208 NKNKILPNEKY
+208 NKNKILPDEKY
-219 EVDYNKLKKKFNI
+219 EVDYNKLKQKFNI

-242 NSVDAEKDLD
+242 DSVDAERDLD

-257 TSEKGTNRRT
+257 SSEKGTNRRT

-274 NKYKKEYKSKPL
+274 SKYKKEYKSKPL
-286 SQIAREMTGK
+286 MQIAREITGK
-296 SAKNIETLKIKS
+296 SAKNIGTLKIRS

-323 NVENIATRASVPF
+323 NVEDIATRASVPF

-359 LDPRGIIDDPKYFS
+359 LDPKGIIDDPKYFS

-379 GKFNPQTFDR
+379 GKFNPQNFDR

-400 AGSLDPKLFEKGQA
+400 EGSLDPKLFEKGQA

-424 QGITPGDII
+424 QGVTPGDII
-433 GDSQALR
+433 GDSKALR
-440 NVTIATRRYNF
+440 TVTIATRRYNF
-451 QEMGTTSNLYKDVK
+451 QQMGSTSNLYKDVK

-478 DKVLANDA
+478 DKVLANDS

-492 VYDKVSKR
+492 VYDKISKR

-578 YDLIKSRIPSVKG
+578 YNLIKSRIPSVKG
-591 GAKFAVPILAGGAA
+591 GGKFAIPILAGGTAI
-605 LNFLT
+605 NFLT
-610 SPAEAAD
+610 SPSEAIAAEAGTATLQMPQGSPAQINLVD
-617 DNSQSTGFTTGE
+617 EEGFTNTE
-629 KAAGAAAAGSLA
+629 KLLAGTTAGAAIAARKPLLTTLAKVARPLGFPSVAAGF
-641 IKPVRKAALKT
+641 AAGELLSDDPN
-652 AAAALGPLPVAAT
+652 LGIA
-665 YPAFGFDIKNPIDRL
+665 
-680 ILGAELAGAPS
+680 GAELLAPE
-691 LVKASLS
+691 LTKQVGVRGFLANPFQLAEKASRFG
-698 ATDKIKNPFLRK
+698 KIGR
-710 AAQSITVG
+710 
-718 SPKLALRLARAA
+718 
-730 SPLGIASLAGEGLY
+730 GIASLARAPAMFTPIGLTLLGAEGIMMGMKEQDRINLMRETDPEAYQEYLAEQEDLLGES
-744 QAGKFA
+744 A
-750 KKRMD
+750 
-755 ELQAMSPEQRQALR
+755 
-769 ARQAAF
+769 
-775 AFEGA
+775 
-780 REGGIIGKKS
+780 
-790 GPPPVSGPMPHGL
+790 
-803 PYDTKGVKKL
+803 

>member
-1 MAIKPTLKLTPIIL
+1 MKVHEYNEMMAYMLRPREKLVQGGVAGEGSI
-15 KEINRY
+15 
-21 LTTPK
+21 
-26 KVRKF
+26 VQDSKF
-31 GFDDTPVKTG
+31 
-41 KDIERPQEALDREM
+41 Q
-55 FKDAEERFNKADGG
+55 N
-69 RIGFADGPKSSKVK
+69 KVK
-83 TKEFPVKR
+83 TKEFPVERK
-91 QFYNRRTGK
+91 FYNRRTGK
-100 LETLYFKGQESTKV
+100 METLFFKGQESTKV
-114 ATPLPKNKIPK
+114 ATRLPINKIPQ
-125 FKKLYKEQNSFKTM
+125 FKKLYRQQETFKNM
-139 AKKLG
+139 AKTLG

-150 KDLEEDLINK
+150 KDLEEELIDK
-160 GDLQKRKLSRVPSF
+160 GEMTKRKLSRVPSF

-208 NKNKILPNEKY
+208 NKNKILPDEKY
-219 EVDYNKLKKKFNI
+219 EVDYNKLKQKFNI

-242 NSVDAEKDLD
+242 DSVDAERDLD

-257 TSEKGTNRRT
+257 SSEKGTNRRT

-274 NKYKKEYKSKPL
+274 SKYKKEYKSKPL
-286 SQIAREMTGK
+286 MQIAREITGK
-296 SAKNIETLKIKS
+296 SAKNIGTLKIRS

-323 NVENIATRASVPF
+323 NVEDIATRASVPF

-359 LDPRGIIDDPKYFS
+359 LDPKGIIDDPKYFS

-379 GKFNPQTFDR
+379 GKFNPQNFDR

-400 AGSLDPKLFEKGQA
+400 EGSLDPKLFEKGQA

-424 QGITPGDII
+424 QGVTPGDII
-433 GDSQALR
+433 GDSKALR
-440 NVTIATRRYNF
+440 TVTIATRRYNF
-451 QEMGTTSNLYKDVK
+451 QQMGSTSNLYKDVK

-478 DKVLANDA
+478 DKVLANDS

-492 VYDKVSKR
+492 VYDKISKR

-578 YDLIKSRIPSVKG
+578 YNLIKSRIPSVKG
-591 GAKFAVPILAGGAA
+591 GGKFAIPILAGGTAI
-605 LNFLT
+605 NFLT
-610 SPAEAAD
+610 SPSEAIAAEAGTATLQMPQGSPAQINLVD
-617 DNSQSTGFTTGE
+617 EEGFTNTE
-629 KAAGAAAAGSLA
+629 KLLAGTTAGAAIAARKPLLRTLGKVVRPFGFPSVAAGF
-641 IKPVRKAALKT
+641 AAGELLSDDPN
-652 AAAALGPLPVAAT
+652 LGIA
-665 YPAFGFDIKNPIDRL
+665 
-680 ILGAELAGAPS
+680 GAELLAPE
-691 LVKASLS
+691 L
-698 ATDKIKNPFLRK
+698 IKTVAPRGSGIMSQIGRFAANPFFK
-710 AAQSITVG
+710 G
-718 SPKLALRLARAA
+718 ARAFT
-730 SPLGIASLAGEGLY
+730 PIGLGLMGIEGI
-744 QAGKFA
+744 
-750 KKRMD
+750 RMGMREQD
-755 ELQAMSPEQRQALR
+755 RIDAMSPE
-769 ARQAAF
+769 
-775 AFEGA
+775 E
-780 REGGIIGKKS
+780 REDFIAEQES
-790 GPPPVSGPMPHGL
+790 LLDFSA
-803 PYDTKGVKKL
+803 

>member
-1 MAIKPTLKLTPIIL
+1 MKVHEYNEMMEYMLRPRQKFAIGGGVIEGENLGSR
-15 KEINRY
+15 E
-21 LTTPK
+21 
-26 KVRKF
+26 
-31 GFDDTPVKTG
+31 GF
-41 KDIERPQEALDREM
+41 QE
-55 FKDAEERFNKADGG
+55 
-69 RIGFADGPKSSKVK
+69 PKSSKVK
-83 TKEFPVKR
+83 TKEFPVERK
-91 QFYNRRTGK
+91 FYNRRTGK
-100 LETLYFKGQESTKV
+100 METLFFKGQESTKV
-114 ATPLPKNKIPK
+114 ATRLPINKIPQ
-125 FKKLYKEQNSFKTM
+125 FKKLYRQQETFKDM
-139 AKKLG
+139 AKILG

-150 KDLEEDLINK
+150 KDLEEELIDK
-160 GDLQKRKLSRVPSF
+160 GEMTKRKLSRVPSF

-208 NKNKILPNEKY
+208 NKNKILPDEKY
-219 EVDYNKLKKKFNI
+219 EVDYNKLKQKFNI

-242 NSVDAEKDLD
+242 DSVDAERDLD

-257 TSEKGTNRRT
+257 SSEKGTNRRT

-274 NKYKKEYKSKPL
+274 SKYKKEYKSKPL
-286 SQIAREMTGK
+286 MQIAREITGK
-296 SAKNIETLKIKS
+296 SAKNIGTLKIRS

-323 NVENIATRASVPF
+323 NVEDIATRASVPF

-359 LDPRGIIDDPKYFS
+359 LDPKGIIDDPKYFS

-379 GKFNPQTFDR
+379 GKFNPQNFDR

-400 AGSLDPKLFEKGQA
+400 EGSLDPKLFEKGQA

-424 QGITPGDII
+424 QGVTPGDII
-433 GDSQALR
+433 GDSKALR
-440 NVTIATRRYNF
+440 TVTIATRRYNF
-451 QEMGTTSNLYKDVK
+451 QQMGSTSNLYKDVK

-478 DKVLANDA
+478 DKVLANDS

-492 VYDKVSKR
+492 VYDKISKR

-578 YDLIKSRIPSVKG
+578 YNLIKSRIPSVKG
-591 GAKFAVPILAGGAA
+591 GGKFAIPILAGGTAI
-605 LNFLT
+605 NFLT
-610 SPAEAAD
+610 SPSEAIAAEAGTATLQMPQGSPAQINLVD
-617 DNSQSTGFTTGE
+617 EEGFTNTE
-629 KAAGAAAAGSLA
+629 KLLAGTTAGAAIAARKPLLKTLGKVARPFGFPSVAAGF
-641 IKPVRKAALKT
+641 AAGELLSDDPN
-652 AAAALGPLPVAAT
+652 LGIA
-665 YPAFGFDIKNPIDRL
+665 
-680 ILGAELAGAPS
+680 GAELLAPE
-691 LVKASLS
+691 LTTQVGVRGFLAYPFQLAEKASRFG
-698 ATDKIKNPFLRK
+698 KIGR
-710 AAQSITVG
+710 
-718 SPKLALRLARAA
+718 
-730 SPLGIASLAGEGLY
+730 GIASLARAPAMFTPIGLTLLGAEGIMMGMKEQDRINLMRETDPEAYQEYLAEQEDLLGES
-744 QAGKFA
+744 A
-750 KKRMD
+750 
-755 ELQAMSPEQRQALR
+755 
-769 ARQAAF
+769 
-775 AFEGA
+775 
-780 REGGIIGKKS
+780 
-790 GPPPVSGPMPHGL
+790 
-803 PYDTKGVKKL
+803 

>member
-1 MAIKPTLKLTPIIL
+1 MKVHEYNEMMAYMLRP
-15 KEINRY
+15 RQ
-21 LTTPK
+21 
-26 KVRKF
+26 KF
-31 GFDDTPVKTG
+31 AIGGGVIEGENLGSREGF
-41 KDIERPQEALDREM
+41 QE
-55 FKDAEERFNKADGG
+55 
-69 RIGFADGPKSSKVK
+69 PKSSKVK
-83 TKEFPVKR
+83 TKEFPVERK
-91 QFYNRRTGK
+91 FYNRRTGK
-100 LETLYFKGQESTKV
+100 METLFFKGQESTKV
-114 ATPLPKNKIPK
+114 ATRLPINKIPQ
-125 FKKLYKEQNSFKTM
+125 FKKLYRQQETFKNM
-139 AKKLG
+139 AKTLG

-150 KDLEEDLINK
+150 KDLEEELIDK
-160 GDLQKRKLSRVPSF
+160 GEMTKRKLSRVPSF

-208 NKNKILPNEKY
+208 NKNKILHDEKY
-219 EVDYNKLKKKFNI
+219 EVDYNKLKQKFNI

-242 NSVDAEKDLD
+242 DSVDAERDLD

-257 TSEKGTNRRT
+257 SSEKGTNRRT

-274 NKYKKEYKSKPL
+274 SKYKKEYKSKPL
-286 SQIAREMTGK
+286 MQIAREITGK
-296 SAKNIETLKIKS
+296 SAKNIGTLKIRS

-323 NVENIATRASVPF
+323 NVEDIATRASVPF

-359 LDPRGIIDDPKYFS
+359 LDPKGIIDDPKYFS

-379 GKFNPQTFDR
+379 GKFNPQNFDR

-400 AGSLDPKLFEKGQA
+400 EGSLDPKLFEKGQA

-424 QGITPGDII
+424 QGVTPGDII
-433 GDSQALR
+433 GDSKALR
-440 NVTIATRRYNF
+440 TVTIATRRYNF
-451 QEMGTTSNLYKDVK
+451 QQMGSTSNLYKDVK

-478 DKVLANDA
+478 DKVLANDS

-492 VYDKVSKR
+492 VYDKISKR

-578 YDLIKSRIPSVKG
+578 YNLIKSRIPSVKG
-591 GAKFAVPILAGGAA
+591 GGKFAIPILAGGTAI
-605 LNFLT
+605 NFLT
-610 SPAEAAD
+610 SPSEAIAAEAGTATLQMPQGSPAQINLVD
-617 DNSQSTGFTTGE
+617 EEGFTNTE
-629 KAAGAAAAGSLA
+629 KLLAGTTAGAAIAARKPLLRTLGKVVRPFGFPSVAAGF
-641 IKPVRKAALKT
+641 AAGELLSDDPN
-652 AAAALGPLPVAAT
+652 LGIA
-665 YPAFGFDIKNPIDRL
+665 
-680 ILGAELAGAPS
+680 GAELLAPE
-691 LVKASLS
+691 LTKQVGVRGFLANPFQLAEKASRFG
-698 ATDKIKNPFLRK
+698 KIGR
-710 AAQSITVG
+710 
-718 SPKLALRLARAA
+718 
-730 SPLGIASLAGEGLY
+730 GIASLARAPAMFTPIGLTLLGAEGIMMGMKEQDRINLMRETDPEAYQEYLAEQEDLLGES
-744 QAGKFA
+744 A
-750 KKRMD
+750 
-755 ELQAMSPEQRQALR
+755 
-769 ARQAAF
+769 
-775 AFEGA
+775 
-780 REGGIIGKKS
+780 
-790 GPPPVSGPMPHGL
+790 
-803 PYDTKGVKKL
+803 

>member
-1 MAIKPTLKLTPIIL
+1 MKVHEYNEMMAYMLRP
-15 KEINRY
+15 RQ
-21 LTTPK
+21 
-26 KVRKF
+26 KF
-31 GFDDTPVKTG
+31 AIGGGVIEGENLGSREGF
-41 KDIERPQEALDREM
+41 QE
-55 FKDAEERFNKADGG
+55 
-69 RIGFADGPKSSKVK
+69 PKSSKVK
-83 TKEFPVKR
+83 TKEFPVERK
-91 QFYNRRTGK
+91 FYNRRTGK
-100 LETLYFKGQESTKV
+100 METLFFKGQESTKV
-114 ATPLPKNKIPK
+114 ATRLPINKIPQ
-125 FKKLYKEQNSFKTM
+125 FKKLYRQQETFKNM
-139 AKKLG
+139 AKTLG

-150 KDLEEDLINK
+150 KDLEEELIDK
-160 GDLQKRKLSRVPSF
+160 GEMTKRKLSRVPSF

-208 NKNKILPNEKY
+208 NKNKILPDEKY
-219 EVDYNKLKKKFNI
+219 EVDYNKLKQKFNI

-242 NSVDAEKDLD
+242 DSVDAERDLD

-257 TSEKGTNRRT
+257 SSEKGTNRRT

-274 NKYKKEYKSKPL
+274 SKYKKEYKSKPL
-286 SQIAREMTGK
+286 MQIAREITGK
-296 SAKNIETLKIKS
+296 SAKNIGTLKIRS

-323 NVENIATRASVPF
+323 NVEDIATRASVPF

-359 LDPRGIIDDPKYFS
+359 LDPKGIIDDPKYFS

-379 GKFNPQTFDR
+379 GKFNPQNFDR

-400 AGSLDPKLFEKGQA
+400 EGSLDPKLFEKGQA

-424 QGITPGDII
+424 QGVTPGDII
-433 GDSQALR
+433 GDSKALR
-440 NVTIATRRYNF
+440 TVTIATRRYNF
-451 QEMGTTSNLYKDVK
+451 QQMGSTSNLYKDVK

-478 DKVLANDA
+478 DKVLANDS

-492 VYDKVSKR
+492 VYDKISKR

-578 YDLIKSRIPSVKG
+578 YNLIKSRIPSVKG
-591 GAKFAVPILAGGAA
+591 GGKFAIPILAGGTAI
-605 LNFLT
+605 NFLT
-610 SPAEAAD
+610 SPSEAIAAEAGTATLQMPQGSPAQINLVD
-617 DNSQSTGFTTGE
+617 EEGFTNTE
-629 KAAGAAAAGSLA
+629 KLLAGTTAGAAIAAR
-641 IKPVRKAALKT
+641 KPL
-652 AAAALGPLPVAAT
+652 
-665 YPAFGFDIKNPIDRL
+665 
-680 ILGAELAGAPS
+680 
-691 LVKASLS
+691 
-698 ATDKIKNPFLRK
+698 LR
-710 AAQSITVG
+710 T
-718 SPKLALRLARAA
+718 L
-730 SPLGIASLAGEGLY
+730 
-744 QAGKFA
+744 
-750 KKRMD
+750 
-755 ELQAMSPEQRQALR
+755 
-769 ARQAAF
+769 
-775 AFEGA
+775 
-780 REGGIIGKKS
+780 
-790 GPPPVSGPMPHGL
+790 
-803 PYDTKGVKKL
+803 